1 MTNKKLKLAAMSVA
15 LTACVAAQPM
25 AAHAVEGPDPAEDNA
40 APQAEPVA
48 ESSTPAPV
56 AEEGEKQEKVGEQ
69 EEFFPPPVNEEA
81 KSEEQAPAFGPG
93 TKTDDIIIDYK
104 PAEKPEEPG
113 ESGKDGETDGSEGSG
128 ETDETENPD
137 GTYVKGDVI
146 DNSKKDEATGKD
158 GKIGEATKEETPDSS
173 SSTTVV
179 DPDAEVKKGD
189 PVVGKDE
196 DGNTTITTPTE
207 TTGTETTTTTGT
219 GKADSS
225 TTITDTKKGEEI
237 NLDDELGKDV
247 RPDWK
252 TDKDAKLGDYTV
264 DKVEPAK
271 DGNSKTLTLKKTSP
285 TEEKEMAAEDIAK
298 LLDVPEGGVEKKEE
312 LDEEGNPK
320 TTYTLKKEEI
330 STDENGN
337 TVTRVTYYKIT
348 GNTVETTTETTLV
361 LKVEKGTVDVNNE
374 DLTTE
379 IELPSIT
386 AKNTDETKTD
396 VIEISSEKLGEM
408 LQDEYYNNVTGE
420 YVYTENVDGK
430 EYTYK
435 VKKME
440 DSKPLTNAQLAER
453 LGEGFTGDDN
463 GVYYKGE
470 KLTFDQM
477 EAVRK
482 TLSYTVEVT
491 EVTKTPGQVEGGQES
506 IESAKETAK
515 LEAIKAALTDA
526 ARNAGINVE
535 TDDFKN
541 QLNTIDPTGK
551 GQLNLSYT
559 DADGNVHTVTLRYN
573 GATVSA
579 PQPGTPDSSK
589 DTETRKDVTDNVIT
603 GTAYVTGSNTWT
615 ESGSLNGTYVKPG
628 SGELP
633 SLDGWTIASKD
644 PEKGTT
650 TYKKEDTVTS
660 PDGTSTKITR
670 TCTITESSASLSDT
684 EKEEIAWAEL
694 LNQHPEYKN
703 KDELKAAG
711 YNINISSM
719 DFSGIKCVEWTID
732 ELSEST
738 KTDAKDLN
746 DKLVI
751 PGGKNWSI
759 DEKARTITVDGK
771 TYDKV
776 TKTND
781 GYTCTVED
789 KNGVKTTYT
798 FTKQA
803 GAPLTPEEIQ
813 TALAGQYSVSADS
826 IRLNADGKTATFTK
840 GNETITVD
848 YSTLSETLTVRKD
861 VHTSSSVTDII
872 KDNKDLEKAYD
883 ELWKQIQEIQSKL
896 LPGEELWIGNLEV
909 TDKTEKTDI
918 IKYFT
923 TAISPE
929 NMSKDELIKALQEQ
943 ERIAKNSTYV
953 ANKGSDYEE
962 TKKNYYSGEKTDE
975 FKSFSKAPDG
985 SKIEVYW
992 KLTWWGGYYYYT
1004 DANGQEVRVHSNT
1017 VHYEEQRDDIG
1028 HLDLASGSKLDLLPD
1043 KDDKVDQ
1050 TDCVLVSKNLK
1061 LEWNYDAGNLVN
1073 GKGNQLVGLDSKI
1086 SWDDEGGE
1094 GNGHYE
1100 YDRGTPNNC
1109 PDKSAYYKL
1118 TGTVAYDPIKENGS
1132 IKLYQGQRGDY
1143 WTPGISAEDQAIN
1156 AYLKATGS
1164 SKTAAS
1170 LTKKERDA
1178 IVGTYVV
1185 QIGTTGTNSTGE
1197 SGYQVY
1203 LKSSEL
1209 TAYGYM
1215 TRDANTCIN
1224 STYKRQDGTWGYVGG
1239 YDLMI
1244 SKLTQVSEGKVVG
1257 QTESTIKTITA
1268 PLSIRS
1274 SQDFANRLLELNKQ
1288 TTTHKTSESAT
1299 AYGENTSGGFDG
1311 AYTQNK
1317 SETVTGSGTGKGHY
1331 TTFTEV
1337 LKKLFTGSGSKEHDE
1352 GKVSY
1357 TYRTTDKVDTTPVS
1371 KETVTT
1377 TDAHVDYNYTSIET
1391 RTVTVNGEET
1401 VIVPPVTPPVD
1412 PDTPDGP
1419 VEDETPDEVMT
1430 PETPELPAVQDAA
1443 PDEVVLPAEPEL
1455 PAVQDATALPQTG
1468 VNWMAALGMAF
1479 SGMLLTIAGAFAS
1492 LKYKEKH

>member
-25 AAHAVEGPDPAEDNA
+25 AAHAVEGPDSVEDNA
-40 APQAEPVA
+40 APQAEP
-48 ESSTPAPV
+48 APV
-56 AEEGEKQEKVGEQ
+56 EGKTAEGEVEGEEEKQE
-69 EEFFPPPVNEEA
+69 EFVPPVNDEA
-81 KSEEQAPAFGPG
+81 KKDDQAPAFGPG

-104 PAEKPEEPG
+104 PAEKPDE
-113 ESGKDGETDGSEGSG
+113 SG

-146 DNSKKDEATGKD
+146 DNSKKDEATGED
-158 GKIGEATKEETPDSS
+158 GKIGKATKEETPDSS

-252 TDKDAKLGDYTV
+252 TDKDAKLGGYTV

-271 DGNSKTLTLKKTSP
+271 DGNSKTLTLKKTSEP
-285 TEEKEMAAEDIAK
+285 ETKKMSAEDVAK
-298 LLDVPEGGVEKKEE
+298 LLDVPEGGVEKKT
-312 LDEEGNPK
+312 DDEGN
-320 TTYTLKKEEI
+320 TTYTLKKEET

-337 TVTRVTYYKIT
+337 TVTRVTYYEIT
-348 GNTVETTTETTLV
+348 GNSVKTTTETTLK
-361 LKVEKGTVDVNNE
+361 LKVEKGTETKKDQ
-374 DLTTE
+374 DLSTE
-379 IELPSIT
+379 AELPDSIT
-386 AKNTDETKTD
+386 VKNGKSELKVSKDILEKALDNGGTYTDTDKNITYTVTKK
-396 VIEISSEKLGEM
+396 EESSTKLSNE
-408 LQDEYYNNVTGE
+408 
-420 YVYTENVDGK
+420 
-430 EYTYK
+430 
-435 VKKME
+435 
-440 DSKPLTNAQLAER
+440 QLAKR
-453 LGEGFTGDDN
+453 LGDGFTYNAADDSIS
-463 GVYYKGE
+463 YKGE
-470 KLTFDQM
+470 KLTISQND
-477 EAVRK
+477 VYRK
-482 TLSYTVEVT
+482 LLSYDVTVT
-491 EVTKTPGQVEGGQES
+491 ETIKNEGQVEGGQAS
-506 IESAKETAK
+506 IDKANNDAK

-526 ARNAGINVE
+526 AKKTGINVDSE
-535 TDDFKN
+535 DFKN

-559 DADGNVHTVTLRYN
+559 DADGNVHTVTLCYD

-579 PQPGTPDSSK
+579 PEPSSSDPSK
-589 DTETRKDVTDNVIT
+589 NTETREDIKDYTVT

-633 SLDGWTIASKD
+633 SLEGWTFDGID
-644 PEKGTT
+644 TEKGTT
-650 TYKKEDTVTS
+650 TYKKEETVTS
-660 PDGTSTKITR
+660 PDGTSTKIIR
-670 TCTITESSASLSDT
+670 TCTITESSASLSDA
-684 EKEEIAWAEL
+684 EKADIAWAEL
-694 LNQHPEYKN
+694 LKQHPEYKN
-703 KDELKAAG
+703 EDELKAAG
-711 YNINISSM
+711 YNIDIGSM
-719 DFSGIKCVEWTID
+719 DFSGIKRVEWTIGT
-732 ELSEST
+732 LSEST
-738 KTDAKDLN
+738 KTDTKDLN

-759 DEKARTITVDGK
+759 DEKAGTITVDGDI
-771 TYDKV
+771 YRNV

-840 GNETITVD
+840 GDETITVD

-883 ELWKQIQEIQSKL
+883 ELWKQIQEIRSKL
-896 LPGEELWIGNLEV
+896 PPDEELWIGNLEV
-909 TDKTEKTDI
+909 TDKTKKTDI

-992 KLTWWGGYYYYT
+992 KWTLRGGYYYYT

-1073 GKGNQLVGLDSKI
+1073 GKDNQPVGLDSKI
-1086 SWDDEGGE
+1086 NWDDEGGE
-1094 GNGHYE
+1094 GDGHYE

-1185 QIGTTGTNSTGE
+1185 KIGTTDTNSTGE

-1203 LKSSEL
+1203 LKTSEL

-1337 LKKLFTGSGSKEHDE
+1337 LKKLFSGKGETSYDTGS
-1352 GKVSY
+1352 VSY
-1357 TYRTTDKVDTTPVS
+1357 SYRTPDEVITSAVS
-1371 KETVTT
+1371 KTTKTT

-1401 VIVPPVTPPVD
+1401 VIVPPVTPPE
-1412 PDTPDGP
+1412 TP
-1419 VEDETPDEVMT
+1419 VEDETPDEVVT
-1430 PETPELPAVQDAA
+1430 PETPELPPVQDAA
-1443 PDEVVLPAEPEL
+1443 PDDAAPETPVLPSDAVL
-1455 PAVQDATALPQTG
+1455 PAVQDALPQTG

>member
-25 AAHAVEGPDPAEDNA
+25 AAHAVEGPDSVEDNA
-40 APQAEPVA
+40 APQAEP
-48 ESSTPAPV
+48 APV
-56 AEEGEKQEKVGEQ
+56 EGKTAEGEVEGEEKKQ
-69 EEFFPPPVNEEA
+69 EEFVPPENDEA
-81 KSEEQAPAFGPG
+81 KKGDQAPAFGPG
-93 TKTDDIIIDYK
+93 TKTDDITIDYK
-104 PAEKPEEPG
+104 PAEKPEEP
-113 ESGKDGETDGSEGSG
+113 G

-146 DNSKKDEATGKD
+146 DNSKKDEETGKD
-158 GKIGEATKEETPDSS
+158 GKIGTATKEETPDSS

-247 RPDWK
+247 RPNWK
-252 TDKDAKLGDYTV
+252 TDKDAKLGGYTV

-271 DGNSKTLTLKKTSP
+271 DGNSKTLTLKKTSEP
-285 TEEKEMAAEDIAK
+285 ETKKMSAEDVAK
-298 LLDVPEGGVEKKEE
+298 LLDVPEGGVEKKT
-312 LDEEGNPK
+312 DDEGN
-320 TTYTLKKEEI
+320 TTYTLKKEET
-330 STDENGN
+330 STDENDN
-337 TVTRVTYYKIT
+337 TVTRVTYYEIT
-348 GNTVETTTETTLV
+348 GNSVKTRTETTLV
-361 LKVEKGTVDVNNE
+361 LKVEKGTVDVDDK

-379 IELPSIT
+379 IKLPSIT

-408 LQDEYYNNVTGE
+408 LKDKYYNNDTGE
-420 YVYTENVDGK
+420 YVYTETDANGK

-435 VKKME
+435 VKKTE
-440 DSKPLTNAQLAER
+440 DTKQLTNEQLAAR
-453 LGEGFTGDDN
+453 LGEGFSVDADGD
-463 GVYYKGE
+463 VCYKGE
-470 KLTFDQM
+470 KLTFDQKD
-477 EAVRK
+477 AVRK

-506 IESAKETAK
+506 IESAAETAK

-551 GQLNLSYT
+551 SQLNLSYT
-559 DADGNVHTVTLRYN
+559 DADGNVHTVTLRYD

-579 PQPGTPDSSK
+579 PQPGSSDPSK

-603 GTAYVTGSNTWT
+603 GTAYVNGSNTWT

-660 PDGTSTKITR
+660 PDGTITKITR

-684 EKEEIAWAEL
+684 EKEEIAWNEL
-694 LNQHPEYKN
+694 QN
-703 KDELKAAG
+703 KTGKDKATLIQEG
-711 YNINISSM
+711 YSIDIGSM
-719 DFSGIKCVEWTID
+719 DFSGIKRVEWTID

-813 TALAGQYSVSADS
+813 TALAVQYSVSADS

-883 ELWKQIQEIQSKL
+883 ELWKQIQEIRSKL

-962 TKKNYYSGEKTDE
+962 TKKNYYSGEKTNE

-992 KLTWWGGYYYYT
+992 KWTLWGGYYYYT

-1043 KDDKVDQ
+1043 KDGNVDQ

-1073 GKGNQLVGLDSKI
+1073 GKGNQPVGLDSKI

-1094 GNGHYE
+1094 GDGHYE
-1100 YDRGTPNNC
+1100 YDRGNPNNC

-1118 TGTVAYDPIKENGS
+1118 TGTVAYDPIKENGN

-1178 IVGTYVV
+1178 IVGIYVV
-1185 QIGTTGTNSTGE
+1185 KIGTTGTNSTGE

-1203 LKSSEL
+1203 LKTSEL

-1274 SQDFANRLLELNKQ
+1274 SQDFANRLLELNQQ
-1288 TTTHKTSESAT
+1288 TTTHKTSERAT

-1311 AYTQNK
+1311 AYTQDK

-1337 LKKLFTGSGSKEHDE
+1337 LKKLFSGKGETSYDTGS
-1352 GKVSY
+1352 VSY
-1357 TYRTTDKVDTTPVS
+1357 SYRTTDKVNTTPVS

-1401 VIVPPVTPPVD
+1401 VIVPPVTPPE
-1412 PDTPDGP
+1412 TP
-1419 VEDETPDEVMT
+1419 VEDETPDEVVT
-1430 PETPELPAVQDAA
+1430 PETPELPPVQDAT

-1455 PAVQDATALPQTG
+1455 PAVQDALPQTG

>member
-1 MTNKKLKLAAMSVA
+1 M
-15 LTACVAAQPM
+15 
-25 AAHAVEGPDPAEDNA
+25 
-40 APQAEPVA
+40 
-48 ESSTPAPV
+48 
-56 AEEGEKQEKVGEQ
+56 
-69 EEFFPPPVNEEA
+69 NEEA
-81 KSEEQAPAFGPG
+81 KKDDQAPAFGPG

-113 ESGKDGETDGSEGSG
+113 KSGEDGEADGSEGSG

-237 NLDDELGKDV
+237 DLNKELGEV

-252 TDKDAKLGDYTV
+252 TDKDATLGDYTV
-264 DKVEPAK
+264 KEVEPSE
-271 DGNSKTLTLKKTSP
+271 DGNSKELTLKKTSP

-298 LLDVPEGGVEKKEE
+298 LLDVPEGGVEKKT
-312 LDEEGNPK
+312 DDEGN
-320 TTYTLKKEEI
+320 TTYTLKKEET

-337 TVTRVTYYKIT
+337 TVTRTTYYEIT
-348 GNTVETTTETTLV
+348 GTSVKTHTETTLK
-361 LKVEKGTVDVNNE
+361 LKVEKGTETKKDQ
-374 DLTTE
+374 DLSTE
-379 IELPSIT
+379 AELPDSIT
-386 AKNTDETKTD
+386 VKNGKSELKVSKDILEKALDNGGTYTDTDKNITYTVTKK
-396 VIEISSEKLGEM
+396 EESSTKLSNE
-408 LQDEYYNNVTGE
+408 
-420 YVYTENVDGK
+420 
-430 EYTYK
+430 
-435 VKKME
+435 
-440 DSKPLTNAQLAER
+440 QLAKR
-453 LGEGFTGDDN
+453 LGDGFTYNAADDSIS
-463 GVYYKGE
+463 YKGE
-470 KLTFDQM
+470 KLTISQND
-477 EAVRK
+477 VYRK
-482 TLSYTVEVT
+482 LLSYDVTVT
-491 EVTKTPGQVEGGQES
+491 ETIKNEGQVEGGQAS
-506 IESAKETAK
+506 IDKANNDAK

-526 ARNAGINVE
+526 AKKTGINVDSE
-535 TDDFKN
+535 DFKN

-559 DADGNVHTVTLRYN
+559 DADGNVHTVTLRYD

-579 PQPGTPDSSK
+579 PQPGSSDPSK
-589 DTETRKDVTDNVIT
+589 DTETREDIKDYTVT

-633 SLDGWTIASKD
+633 SLEGWTFDGID
-644 PEKGTT
+644 TEKGTT
-650 TYKKEDTVTS
+650 TYKKEETVTS

-670 TCTITESSASLSDT
+670 TCTITESSASLSDA
-684 EKEEIAWAEL
+684 EKEEIAWKEL
-694 LNQHPEYKN
+694 QN
-703 KDELKAAG
+703 KTGKDKATLLQEG
-711 YNINISSM
+711 YSIDIGSM
-719 DFSGIKCVEWTID
+719 DFSGIKRVEWTID
-732 ELSEST
+732 TLSEST
-738 KTDAKDLN
+738 KTDTKDLN

-759 DEKARTITVDGK
+759 DENAGTITVDGNI
-771 TYDKV
+771 YRNV
-776 TKTND
+776 TKTDD

-798 FTKQA
+798 FTKKA

-840 GNETITVD
+840 GDETITVD

-861 VHTSSSVTDII
+861 VHTSSSVTGII
-872 KDNKDLEKAYD
+872 KDDKDLEKAYD

-896 LPGEELWIGNLEV
+896 QPGEELRIGE
-909 TDKTEKTDI
+909 TKIDSTTKKEDI

-923 TAISPE
+923 KAISPD

-962 TKKNYYSGEKTDE
+962 TKKNYYSGEKTGE
-975 FKSFSKAPDG
+975 FKYFSKAPDG

-992 KLTWWGGYYYYT
+992 KSTWGWNGYYYYT
-1004 DANGQEVRVHSNT
+1004 DANGHEVRVDSNT
-1017 VHYEEQRDDIG
+1017 VHSEEQRDDIG

-1043 KDDKVDQ
+1043 EDGKVNQ

-1061 LEWNYDAGNLVN
+1061 LEWNYDAGKLVN
-1073 GKGNQLVGLDSKI
+1073 GKDNQTVGLDSKI

-1094 GNGHYE
+1094 GDGHYE
-1100 YDRGTPNNC
+1100 YDRGNPNKN

-1118 TGTVAYDPIKENGS
+1118 TGTVAYDPIKDKDGS
-1132 IKLYQGQRGDY
+1132 IKLYQGQWGDY
-1143 WTPGISAEDQAIN
+1143 WNPGISAEDEAIN

-1164 SKTAAS
+1164 SKTYRD
-1170 LTKKERDA
+1170 LTTKERNA

-1185 QIGTTGTNSTGE
+1185 KIGTTGTNSTGE

-1215 TRDANTCIN
+1215 SRDANTCIN

-1244 SKLTQVSEGKVVG
+1244 SELTQVREGKVVG

-1274 SQDFANRLLELNKQ
+1274 SQDFAKRLLELNKQ
-1288 TTTHKTSESAT
+1288 TTTTHKTGEGAT
-1299 AYGENTSGGFDG
+1299 AYGENTSGDFDG
-1311 AYTQNK
+1311 TYTQKK
-1317 SETVTGSGTGKGHY
+1317 SETVEGSGTGKGHY

-1337 LKKLFTGSGSKEHDE
+1337 LKKIFSGSGSKEHDE
-1352 GKVSY
+1352 GSVSY
-1357 TYRTTDKVDTTPVS
+1357 THRTTDKVNTTPVS

-1377 TDAHVDYNYTSIET
+1377 TDAHVGYNYTSIET

-1401 VIVPPVTPPVD
+1401 VIVPPVTPPE
-1412 PDTPDGP
+1412 TP
-1419 VEDETPDEVMT
+1419 VEDETPDEVVT
-1430 PETPELPAVQDAA
+1430 PETPELPPVQDATPDA
-1443 PDEVVLPAEPEL
+1443 PVLPSDAVL
-1455 PAVQDATALPQTG
+1455 PAVQDALPQTG

>member
-1 MTNKKLKLAAMSVA
+1 M
-15 LTACVAAQPM
+15 
-25 AAHAVEGPDPAEDNA
+25 
-40 APQAEPVA
+40 
-48 ESSTPAPV
+48 
-56 AEEGEKQEKVGEQ
+56 
-69 EEFFPPPVNEEA
+69 NEEA
-81 KSEEQAPAFGPG
+81 KKDDQAPAFGPG

-113 ESGKDGETDGSEGSG
+113 KSGEDGEADGSEGSG

-207 TTGTETTTTTGT
+207 TTGTQTTTTTGT

-252 TDKDAKLGDYTV
+252 TDKDAKLGGYTV
-264 DKVEPAK
+264 DKVEPAE
-271 DGNSKTLTLKKTSP
+271 DGNSKELTLKKTSP

-298 LLDVPEGGVEKKEE
+298 LLDVPEGGVEKKT
-312 LDEEGNPK
+312 DDEGN
-320 TTYTLKKEEI
+320 TTYTLKKEET

-337 TVTRVTYYKIT
+337 TVTRVTYYEIT
-348 GNTVETTTETTLV
+348 GNSVKTTTETTLK
-361 LKVEKGTVDVNNE
+361 LKVEKGTETKKDQ
-374 DLTTE
+374 DLSTE
-379 IELPSIT
+379 AELPDSIT
-386 AKNTDETKTD
+386 VKNGKSELKVSKDILEKALDNGGTYTDTDKNITYTVTKK
-396 VIEISSEKLGEM
+396 EESSTKLSNE
-408 LQDEYYNNVTGE
+408 
-420 YVYTENVDGK
+420 
-430 EYTYK
+430 
-435 VKKME
+435 
-440 DSKPLTNAQLAER
+440 QLAKR
-453 LGEGFTGDDN
+453 LGDGFTYNAADDSIS
-463 GVYYKGE
+463 YKGE
-470 KLTFDQM
+470 KLTISQND
-477 EAVRK
+477 VYRK
-482 TLSYTVEVT
+482 LLSYDVTVT
-491 EVTKTPGQVEGGQES
+491 ETIKNEGQVEGGQAS
-506 IESAKETAK
+506 IDKANNDAK

-526 ARNAGINVE
+526 AKKTGINVDSE
-535 TDDFKN
+535 DFKN

-559 DADGNVHTVTLRYN
+559 DADGNVHTVTLCYD

-579 PQPGTPDSSK
+579 PEPGSSDPSK
-589 DTETRKDVTDNVIT
+589 NTETREDIKDYTVT

-633 SLDGWTIASKD
+633 SLEGWTFDGID
-644 PEKGTT
+644 TEKGTT
-650 TYKKEDTVTS
+650 TYKKEETVTS

-670 TCTITESSASLSDT
+670 TCTIKESSASLTDA
-684 EKEEIAWAEL
+684 EKEEIAWKEL
-694 LNQHPEYKN
+694 QN
-703 KDELKAAG
+703 KSGKDKATLLQEG
-711 YNINISSM
+711 YSIDIGSM
-719 DFSGIKCVEWTID
+719 DFSGIKRVEWTID
-732 ELSEST
+732 TLSEST
-738 KTDAKDLN
+738 KTDTKDLN

-759 DEKARTITVDGK
+759 DENAGTITVDGNI
-771 TYDKV
+771 YRNV
-776 TKTND
+776 TKTDD

-798 FTKQA
+798 FTKKA

-840 GNETITVD
+840 GDETITVD

-861 VHTSSSVTDII
+861 VHTSSSVTGII
-872 KDNKDLEKAYD
+872 KDDKDLEKAYD

-896 LPGEELWIGNLEV
+896 QPGEELRIGE
-909 TDKTEKTDI
+909 TKIDSTTKKEDI

-923 TAISPE
+923 KAISPE

-943 ERIAKNSTYV
+943 ERIAKSSTYV

-975 FKSFSKAPDG
+975 FKYFSKAPDG

-992 KLTWWGGYYYYT
+992 KWTRWGGYYYYT

-1017 VHYEEQRDDIG
+1017 VHSEEQRDDIG

-1043 KDDKVDQ
+1043 EDGKVNQ

-1061 LEWNYDAGNLVN
+1061 LEWNYDAGKLVN
-1073 GKGNQLVGLDSKI
+1073 GKDNQTVGLDSKI

-1094 GNGHYE
+1094 GSGHYE
-1100 YDRGTPNNC
+1100 YDRGNRNNN

-1132 IKLYQGQRGDY
+1132 IKLYQGQWGDY
-1143 WTPGISAEDQAIN
+1143 WNPGISAEDEAIN

-1164 SKTAAS
+1164 SKTYRD
-1170 LTKKERDA
+1170 LTTKERNA

-1185 QIGTTGTNSTGE
+1185 KIGTTGTNSTGE

-1215 TRDANTCIN
+1215 SRDANTCIN

-1244 SKLTQVSEGKVVG
+1244 SELTQVREGKVVG

-1274 SQDFANRLLELNKQ
+1274 SQDFAKRLLELNKQ
-1288 TTTHKTSESAT
+1288 TTTTHKTGEGAT
-1299 AYGENTSGGFDG
+1299 AFGDNTSGSFSGT
-1311 AYTQNK
+1311 YTQDK

-1337 LKKLFTGSGSKEHDE
+1337 LKKFFTGSGSKEHDE

-1357 TYRTTDKVDTTPVS
+1357 THRTTDADKLKTSAVS
-1371 KETVTT
+1371 KTTTTV
-1377 TDAHVDYNYTSIET
+1377 TDAHVEYDYTTIET
-1391 RTVTVNGEET
+1391 RKVTVSGEET
-1401 VIVPPVTPPVD
+1401 VIVPPVTPPE
-1412 PDTPDGP
+1412 TP
-1419 VEDETPDEVMT
+1419 VEDETPDEVVMT
-1430 PETPELPAVQDAA
+1430 PETPELPPVQDATPDDAA
-1443 PDEVVLPAEPEL
+1443 PETPDLPSDVVL
-1455 PAVQDATALPQTG
+1455 PAVQDALPQTG

>member
-1 MTNKKLKLAAMSVA
+1 M
-15 LTACVAAQPM
+15 
-25 AAHAVEGPDPAEDNA
+25 
-40 APQAEPVA
+40 
-48 ESSTPAPV
+48 
-56 AEEGEKQEKVGEQ
+56 
-69 EEFFPPPVNEEA
+69 
-81 KSEEQAPAFGPG
+81 
-93 TKTDDIIIDYK
+93 
-104 PAEKPEEPG
+104 
-113 ESGKDGETDGSEGSG
+113 
-128 ETDETENPD
+128 
-137 GTYVKGDVI
+137 
-146 DNSKKDEATGKD
+146 
-158 GKIGEATKEETPDSS
+158 
-173 SSTTVV
+173 
-179 DPDAEVKKGD
+179 
-189 PVVGKDE
+189 
-196 DGNTTITTPTE
+196 
-207 TTGTETTTTTGT
+207 
-219 GKADSS
+219 
-225 TTITDTKKGEEI
+225 
-237 NLDDELGKDV
+237 
-247 RPDWK
+247 RPDWS
-252 TDKDAKLGDYTV
+252 TDKDATLGDYTV
-264 DKVEPAK
+264 KEVEPSE

-298 LLDVPEGGVEKKEE
+298 LLDVPEDGVEKKTD
-312 LDEEGNPK
+312 DEGK
-320 TTYTLKKEEI
+320 TTYTLKKEET

-337 TVTRVTYYKIT
+337 TVTRTTYYEIT
-348 GNTVETTTETTLV
+348 GNSVKTRTETTLV
-361 LKVEKGTVDVNNE
+361 LKVEKGTVDVDNE

-379 IELPSIT
+379 IELPSI
-386 AKNTDETKTD
+386 KDE
-396 VIEISSEKLGEM
+396 S
-408 LQDEYYNNVTGE
+408 
-420 YVYTENVDGK
+420 GK
-430 EYTYK
+430 EILSAKQLNDLLKDQKPGEDGTYK
-435 VKKME
+435 IEKEANGKTYLYTITE
-440 DSKPLTNAQLAER
+440 STDQGAPLTNKQLADR
-453 LGEGFTGDDN
+453 LGEGFTADDN

-470 KLTFDQM
+470 KLNFDQM

-506 IESAKETAK
+506 IESAEETAK

-559 DADGNVHTVTLRYN
+559 DADGNVHTVTLRYD

-579 PQPGTPDSSK
+579 PQPGSSDPSK

-603 GTAYVTGSNTWT
+603 GTAYVNGSNTWT
-615 ESGSLNGTYVKPG
+615 ESGSLNGTYVKPD

-633 SLDGWTIASKD
+633 SLDGWTVDSKD

-650 TYKKEDTVTS
+650 IYKKEDTVTS
-660 PDGTSTKITR
+660 PDGTITKITR
-670 TCTITESSASLSDT
+670 TCTITESSAPLSDT
-684 EKEEIAWAEL
+684 EKEEIAWKAL
-694 LNQHPEYKN
+694 QN
-703 KDELKAAG
+703 KTGKDKATLIQEG
-711 YNINISSM
+711 YRIDIGSM
-719 DFSGIKCVEWTID
+719 DFSGIKRVEWTID

-738 KTDAKDLN
+738 KTDAKDLH

-759 DEKARTITVDGK
+759 DEKAGTITVDGK

-776 TKTND
+776 TKTNA

-803 GAPLTPEEIQ
+803 GAPLTPKEIQ

-840 GNETITVD
+840 GDETITVD

-872 KDNKDLEKAYD
+872 KDNKDLEEAYD
-883 ELWKQIQEIQSKL
+883 ALWKQIQEIQSKL
-896 LPGEELWIGNLEV
+896 QPGEELWIG
-909 TDKTEKTDI
+909 KTKIDSTTQKEDI

-923 TAISPE
+923 KAISPE

-943 ERIAKNSTYV
+943 ERIAKSSTYV

-975 FKSFSKAPDG
+975 FKHFSKAPDG

-992 KLTWWGGYYYYT
+992 KSTWLWYGYYYYT
-1004 DANGQEVRVHSNT
+1004 DANGQEVRVDNNT
-1017 VHYEEQRDDIG
+1017 VHSEEQRDDIG

-1043 KDDKVDQ
+1043 KDGKVDQ

-1073 GKGNQLVGLDSKI
+1073 GKDNQTVGLDSKI
-1086 SWDDEGGE
+1086 SWDDEGGK
-1094 GNGHYE
+1094 GDGHYE
-1100 YDRGTPNNC
+1100 YDRGDSNNN

-1118 TGTVAYDPIKENGS
+1118 TGTVAYDPIKDKDGS

-1156 AYLKATGS
+1156 AYLEATGS
-1164 SKTAAS
+1164 NKTAKDLS
-1170 LTKKERDA
+1170 PKERNA

-1185 QIGTTGTNSTGE
+1185 KIGTTGTNSTGE

-1203 LKSSEL
+1203 RKTSEL

-1215 TRDANTCIN
+1215 SRDANTCIN

-1288 TTTHKTSESAT
+1288 TTTHKTSERAT
-1299 AYGENTSGGFDG
+1299 ASGENTSGGFNG
-1311 AYTQNK
+1311 AYTQDK
-1317 SETVTGSGTGKGHY
+1317 SEPVEGSGTGKGHY

-1337 LKKLFTGSGSKEHDE
+1337 LKKLFSGKGETSYDTGS
-1352 GKVSY
+1352 VSY
-1357 TYRTTDKVDTTPVS
+1357 THRTTDHVDTTPVS

-1377 TDAHVDYNYTSIET
+1377 TNAHVDYNYTSIET

-1401 VIVPPVTPPVD
+1401 VIVPPVD

-1419 VEDETPDEVMT
+1419 VEDETPDEVVT

>member
-1 MTNKKLKLAAMSVA
+1 M
-15 LTACVAAQPM
+15 
-25 AAHAVEGPDPAEDNA
+25 
-40 APQAEPVA
+40 
-48 ESSTPAPV
+48 
-56 AEEGEKQEKVGEQ
+56 
-69 EEFFPPPVNEEA
+69 NEEA
-81 KSEEQAPAFGPG
+81 KKDDQAPAFGPG

-113 ESGKDGETDGSEGSG
+113 KSGEDGEADGSEGSG

-237 NLDDELGKDV
+237 DLNKELGEV

-252 TDKDAKLGDYTV
+252 TDKDATLGDYTV
-264 DKVEPAK
+264 KEVEPSE
-271 DGNSKTLTLKKTSP
+271 DGNSKELTLKKTSP

-298 LLDVPEGGVEKKEE
+298 LLDVPEGGVEKKT
-312 LDEEGNPK
+312 DDEGN
-320 TTYTLKKEEI
+320 TTYTLKKEET

-337 TVTRVTYYKIT
+337 TVTRTTYYEIT
-348 GNTVETTTETTLV
+348 GTSVKTRTETTLK
-361 LKVEKGTVDVNNE
+361 LKVEKGTETKKDQ
-374 DLTTE
+374 DLSTE
-379 IELPSIT
+379 AELPDSIT
-386 AKNTDETKTD
+386 VKNGKSELKVSKDILEKALDNGGTYTDTDKNITYTVTKK
-396 VIEISSEKLGEM
+396 EESSTKLSNE
-408 LQDEYYNNVTGE
+408 
-420 YVYTENVDGK
+420 
-430 EYTYK
+430 
-435 VKKME
+435 
-440 DSKPLTNAQLAER
+440 QLAKR
-453 LGEGFTGDDN
+453 LGDGFTYNAADDSIS
-463 GVYYKGE
+463 YKGE
-470 KLTFDQM
+470 KLTISQND
-477 EAVRK
+477 VYRK
-482 TLSYTVEVT
+482 LLSYDVTVT
-491 EVTKTPGQVEGGQES
+491 ETIKNEGQVEGGQAS
-506 IESAKETAK
+506 IDKANNDAK

-526 ARNAGINVE
+526 AKKTGINVDSE
-535 TDDFKN
+535 DFKN

-559 DADGNVHTVTLRYN
+559 DADGNVHTVTLRYD

-579 PQPGTPDSSK
+579 PQPGSSDPSK
-589 DTETRKDVTDNVIT
+589 DTETREDIKDYTVT

-633 SLDGWTIASKD
+633 SLEGWTFDGID
-644 PEKGTT
+644 TEKGTT
-650 TYKKEDTVTS
+650 TYKKEETVTS

-670 TCTITESSASLSDT
+670 TCTITESSASLSDA
-684 EKEEIAWAEL
+684 EKEEIAWKEL
-694 LNQHPEYKN
+694 QN
-703 KDELKAAG
+703 KTGKDKATLLQEG
-711 YNINISSM
+711 YSIDIGSM
-719 DFSGIKCVEWTID
+719 DFSGIKRVEWTID
-732 ELSEST
+732 TLSEST
-738 KTDAKDLN
+738 KTDTKDLN

-759 DEKARTITVDGK
+759 DENAGTITVDGNI
-771 TYDKV
+771 YRNV
-776 TKTND
+776 TKTDD

-798 FTKQA
+798 FTKKA
-803 GAPLTPEEIQ
+803 GTPLTPEEIQ

-840 GNETITVD
+840 GDETITVD

-861 VHTSSSVTDII
+861 VHTSSSVTGII
-872 KDNKDLEKAYD
+872 KDDKDLEKAYD

-896 LPGEELWIGNLEV
+896 QPGEELRIGE
-909 TDKTEKTDI
+909 TKIDSTTKKEDI

-923 TAISPE
+923 KAISPD

-962 TKKNYYSGEKTDE
+962 TKKNYYSGEKTGE
-975 FKSFSKAPDG
+975 FKYFSKAPDG

-992 KLTWWGGYYYYT
+992 KSTWGWNGYYYYT
-1004 DANGQEVRVHSNT
+1004 DANGHEVRVDSNT
-1017 VHYEEQRDDIG
+1017 VHSEEQRDDIG

-1043 KDDKVDQ
+1043 EDGKVNQ

-1061 LEWNYDAGNLVN
+1061 LEWNYDAGKLVN
-1073 GKGNQLVGLDSKI
+1073 GKDNQTVGLDSKI

-1094 GNGHYE
+1094 GDGHYE
-1100 YDRGTPNNC
+1100 YDRGNPNKN

-1118 TGTVAYDPIKENGS
+1118 TGTVAYDPIKDKDGS
-1132 IKLYQGQRGDY
+1132 IKLYQGQWGDY
-1143 WTPGISAEDQAIN
+1143 WNPGISAEDEAIN

-1164 SKTAAS
+1164 SKTYRD
-1170 LTKKERDA
+1170 LTTKERNA

-1185 QIGTTGTNSTGE
+1185 KIGTTGTNSTGE

-1215 TRDANTCIN
+1215 SRDANTCIN

-1244 SKLTQVSEGKVVG
+1244 SELTQVREGKVVG

-1274 SQDFANRLLELNKQ
+1274 SQDFAKRLLELNKQ
-1288 TTTHKTSESAT
+1288 TTTTHKTGEGAT
-1299 AYGENTSGGFDG
+1299 AYGENTSGDFDG
-1311 AYTQNK
+1311 TYTQKK
-1317 SETVTGSGTGKGHY
+1317 SETVEGSGTGKGHY

-1337 LKKLFTGSGSKEHDE
+1337 LKKIFSGSGSKEHDE
-1352 GKVSY
+1352 GSVSY
-1357 TYRTTDKVDTTPVS
+1357 THRTTDKVNTTPVS

-1377 TDAHVDYNYTSIET
+1377 TDAHVGYNYTSIET

-1401 VIVPPVTPPVD
+1401 VIVPPVTPPE
-1412 PDTPDGP
+1412 TP
-1419 VEDETPDEVMT
+1419 VEDETPDEVVT
-1430 PETPELPAVQDAA
+1430 PETPELPPVQDATPDA
-1443 PDEVVLPAEPEL
+1443 PVLPSDAVL
-1455 PAVQDATALPQTG
+1455 PAVQDALPQTG

>member
-1 MTNKKLKLAAMSVA
+1 M
-15 LTACVAAQPM
+15 
-25 AAHAVEGPDPAEDNA
+25 
-40 APQAEPVA
+40 
-48 ESSTPAPV
+48 
-56 AEEGEKQEKVGEQ
+56 
-69 EEFFPPPVNEEA
+69 NEEA

-93 TKTDDIIIDYK
+93 TKTDDITIDYK
-104 PAEKPEEPG
+104 PAEKPEQPG
-113 ESGKDGETDGSEGSG
+113 KSGEDGEADGSEGSG

-158 GKIGEATKEETPDSS
+158 GKIGTATKEETPDSS

-237 NLDDELGKDV
+237 NLDDELGEV

-264 DKVEPAK
+264 DKVEPAE
-271 DGNSKTLTLKKTSP
+271 DGNSKELTLKKTSP

-298 LLDVPEGGVEKKEE
+298 LLDVPEGGVEKKT
-312 LDEEGNPK
+312 DDEGN
-320 TTYTLKKEEI
+320 TTYTLKKEET

-337 TVTRVTYYKIT
+337 TVTRTTYYEIT
-348 GNTVETTTETTLV
+348 GNSVKTRTETTLV
-361 LKVEKGTVDVNNE
+361 LKVEKGTVDVDNK
-374 DLTTE
+374 DLTTKV
-379 IELPSIT
+379 ELPSIT

-408 LQDEYYNNVTGE
+408 LKDEYYNNVTGE

-435 VKKME
+435 VKKTE
-440 DSKPLTNAQLAER
+440 NTKPLTHAQLADR

-470 KLTFDQM
+470 KLNLDQM

-506 IESAKETAK
+506 IKSAEETAK

-526 ARNAGINVE
+526 AKKTGINVDSE
-535 TDDFKN
+535 DFKN

-573 GATVSA
+573 GATVSTDL
-579 PQPGTPDSSK
+579 GTPDSSK
-589 DTETRKDVTDNVIT
+589 DTETREDVKDYTVT

-615 ESGSLNGTYVKPG
+615 ESDSLNGTYVKPG

-650 TYKKEDTVTS
+650 TYKKEETVTS

-684 EKEEIAWAEL
+684 EKEEIAWKEL
-694 LNQHPEYKN
+694 QN
-703 KDELKAAG
+703 KTGKDKATLLQEG
-711 YNINISSM
+711 YSIDIGSM
-719 DFSGIKCVEWTID
+719 DFSGIKRVEWTID
-732 ELSEST
+732 TLSEST
-738 KTDAKDLN
+738 KTDTKDLN

-759 DEKARTITVDGK
+759 DENAGTITVDGNI
-771 TYDKV
+771 YRNV

-798 FTKQA
+798 FTKKA

-840 GNETITVD
+840 GDETITVD

-883 ELWKQIQEIQSKL
+883 ELWKQIQEIQNKL
-896 LPGEELWIGNLEV
+896 QPDEELWIGNLEV

-992 KLTWWGGYYYYT
+992 KSTWWGGYYYYT

-1073 GKGNQLVGLDSKI
+1073 GKGNQPVGLDSKI

-1094 GNGHYE
+1094 GDGHYE
-1100 YDRGTPNNC
+1100 YDRGNPNNC

-1132 IKLYQGQRGDY
+1132 IKLYQGGYDGWHRV
-1143 WTPGISAEDQAIN
+1143 SAEDQAIN

-1170 LTKKERDA
+1170 LTKKERNA

-1185 QIGTTGTNSTGE
+1185 KIGTTGTNSTGE

-1203 LKSSEL
+1203 LKTSEL

-1299 AYGENTSGGFDG
+1299 AYGENTSGGFNG
-1311 AYTQNK
+1311 AYTQDK

-1357 TYRTTDKVDTTPVS
+1357 TYRTTDNVDTTPVS

-1377 TDAHVDYNYTSIET
+1377 TDAHVGYNYTSIET

-1401 VIVPPVTPPVD
+1401 VIVPPVTPPE
-1412 PDTPDGP
+1412 TP
-1419 VEDETPDEVMT
+1419 VEDETPDEVVMT
-1430 PETPELPAVQDAA
+1430 PETPELPPVQDATPDA
-1443 PDEVVLPAEPEL
+1443 PVLPSDAVL
-1455 PAVQDATALPQTG
+1455 PAVQDALPQTG

-1492 LKYKEKH
+1492 LRYKEKH

>member
-25 AAHAVEGPDPAEDNA
+25 AAHAVEGPDSVEDNA
-40 APQAEPVA
+40 APQAEPVV
-48 ESSTPAPV
+48 ENSTPAPV
-56 AEEGEKQEKVGEQ
+56 AEEGEKQEEVGEQ
-69 EEFFPPPVNEEA
+69 EEFVPPVNDEA
-81 KSEEQAPAFGPG
+81 KKDDQAPAFGPG
-93 TKTDDIIIDYK
+93 TKTDDITIDYK
-104 PAEKPEEPG
+104 PAEKPEEP
-113 ESGKDGETDGSEGSG
+113 G

-146 DNSKKDEATGKD
+146 DSSKKDEATGKD

-225 TTITDTKKGEEI
+225 TTITDTKKSEEI
-237 NLDDELGKDV
+237 DLNKELGEV

-252 TDKDAKLGDYTV
+252 TDKDATLGDYTV
-264 DKVEPAK
+264 KEVEPSE
-271 DGNSKTLTLKKTSP
+271 DGNSKTLTLKKTSEP
-285 TEEKEMAAEDIAK
+285 KTKEMSAEDVAK

-320 TTYTLKKEEI
+320 TTYTLKKEET

-337 TVTRVTYYKIT
+337 TVTRTTYYEIT
-348 GNTVETTTETTLV
+348 GTSVKTRTETTLK
-361 LKVEKGTVDVNNE
+361 LKVEKGTVDVDNKN
-374 DLTTE
+374 LNTE
-379 IELPSIT
+379 IKLPSIT

-396 VIEISSEKLGEM
+396 VIEISSEKLGKM
-408 LQDEYYNNVTGE
+408 LDDKNYNKDTGE
-420 YVYTENVDGK
+420 YVYTETVDGK
-430 EYTYK
+430 KYTYK
-435 VKKME
+435 VKKTE
-440 DSKPLTNAQLAER
+440 GTEQLTNKQLAAR
-453 LGEGFTGDDN
+453 LGEGFTGDET
-463 GVYYKGE
+463 GVYYNGE
-470 KLTFDQM
+470 KLTFDEM
-477 EAVRK
+477 SAVRK
-482 TLSYTVEVT
+482 TLSYTVAVT

-506 IESAKETAK
+506 IKSAEETAK

-526 ARNAGINVE
+526 AKKTGINVDSE
-535 TDDFKN
+535 DFKN

-559 DADGNVHTVTLRYN
+559 DADGNVHTVTLRYD

-579 PQPGTPDSSK
+579 PQPGSSDPSK

-603 GTAYVTGSNTWT
+603 GTAYVNGSNTWT
-615 ESGSLNGTYVKPG
+615 ESGSLNGTYVKPD

-633 SLDGWTIASKD
+633 SLDGWTVDSKD

-650 TYKKEDTVTS
+650 IYKKEDTVTS

-670 TCTITESSASLSDT
+670 TCTITESSASLSDA
-684 EKEEIAWAEL
+684 EKEEIAWKEL
-694 LNQHPEYKN
+694 QN
-703 KDELKAAG
+703 KTGKDKATLLQEG
-711 YNINISSM
+711 YSIDIGSM
-719 DFSGIKCVEWTID
+719 DFSGIKRVEWTIN

-738 KTDAKDLN
+738 KTDAKDLH

-759 DEKARTITVDGK
+759 DEKAGTITVDGK

-776 TKTND
+776 TKTDD

-840 GNETITVD
+840 GDETITVD

-861 VHTSSSVTDII
+861 VHTSASVTDII
-872 KDNKDLEKAYD
+872 KDNKDLEEAYD
-883 ELWKQIQEIQSKL
+883 ALWKQIQEIRSKL
-896 LPGEELWIGNLEV
+896 QPGEELWIG
-909 TDKTEKTDI
+909 KTKIDSTTKKEDI

-923 TAISPE
+923 KAISPE

-943 ERIAKNSTYV
+943 ERIAKSSTYV

-975 FKSFSKAPDG
+975 FKHFSKAPDG

-992 KLTWWGGYYYYT
+992 KSTWLWYGYYYYT
-1004 DANGQEVRVHSNT
+1004 DANGQEVRVDNNT
-1017 VHYEEQRDDIG
+1017 VHSEEQRDDIG
-1028 HLDLASGSKLDLLPD
+1028 HLDLASGSKLDLLPNED
-1043 KDDKVDQ
+1043 GKVDQ
-1050 TDCVLVSKNLK
+1050 TDCVLVSKGLK
-1061 LEWNYDAGNLVN
+1061 LEWNYDAGKLVN
-1073 GKGNQLVGLDSKI
+1073 GKDNQTVGLDSKI

-1094 GNGHYE
+1094 GSGHYE
-1100 YDRGTPNNC
+1100 YDRGNRNNN

-1118 TGTVAYDPIKENGS
+1118 TGTVAYDPIKDKDGS
-1132 IKLYQGQRGDY
+1132 IKLYQGQWGDY
-1143 WTPGISAEDQAIN
+1143 WNPGISAEDEAIN

-1164 SKTAAS
+1164 SKTYRD
-1170 LTKKERDA
+1170 LTTKERNA

-1185 QIGTTGTNSTGE
+1185 KIGTTDTNSTGE

-1203 LKSSEL
+1203 LKTSEL

-1215 TRDANTCIN
+1215 SRDANTCIN
-1224 STYKRQDGTWGYVGG
+1224 STYKRQNGTWGYVGG

-1288 TTTHKTSESAT
+1288 TTTHKTSERAT
-1299 AYGENTSGGFDG
+1299 ASGENTSGDFDG
-1311 AYTQNK
+1311 TYTQKK
-1317 SETVTGSGTGKGHY
+1317 SETVEGSGTGKGHY

-1337 LKKLFTGSGSKEHDE
+1337 LKKIFSGSGSKEHDE

-1357 TYRTTDKVDTTPVS
+1357 THRTTDKVNTTPVS

-1401 VIVPPVTPPVD
+1401 VIVPPVTPPE
-1412 PDTPDGP
+1412 TP
-1419 VEDETPDEVMT
+1419 VEDETPDEVVT
-1430 PETPELPAVQDAA
+1430 PETPELPPVQDATPDDAA
-1443 PDEVVLPAEPEL
+1443 PETPVLPSDVVL
-1455 PAVQDATALPQTG
+1455 PAVQDALPQTG
-1468 VNWMAALGMAF
+1468 VNWIAALGMAF
-1479 SGMLLTIAGAFAS
+1479 SGMLLTIVGAFTS

>member
-15 LTACVAAQPM
+15 LTACVAAQPLV
-25 AAHAVEGPDPAEDNA
+25 AHAVDAPAEPEGKDADPKAALEEGADLKGQEENAPEGKDPAQETGKD
-40 APQAEPVA
+40 QVE
-48 ESSTPAPV
+48 APV
-56 AEEGEKQEKVGEQ
+56 NQEADKKEQ
-69 EEFFPPPVNEEA
+69 D
-81 KSEEQAPAFGPG
+81 PAFAPD
-93 TKTDDIIIDYK
+93 TESKDVEIDYK
-104 PAEKPEEPG
+104 DPQPDP
-113 ESGKDGETDGSEGSG
+113 KDPDT
-128 ETDETENPD
+128 TITE
-137 GTYVKGDVI
+137 GDVI
-146 DNSKKDEATGKD
+146 DT
-158 GKIGEATKEETPDSS
+158 
-173 SSTTVV
+173 
-179 DPDAEVKKGD
+179 
-189 PVVGKDE
+189 
-196 DGNTTITTPTE
+196 
-207 TTGTETTTTTGT
+207 
-219 GKADSS
+219 
-225 TTITDTKKGEEI
+225 TKKGEEI

-252 TDKDAKLGDYTV
+252 TDKDAKLGGYTV

-361 LKVEKGTVDVNNE
+361 LKVEKGTVDVDDK

-379 IELPSIT
+379 IKLPSIT

-408 LQDEYYNNVTGE
+408 LKDEYYNNVTGE
-420 YVYTENVDGK
+420 YVYTETVDGK

-435 VKKME
+435 VKKTE

-482 TLSYTVEVT
+482 TLSYTVAVT
-491 EVTKTPGQVEGGQES
+491 EITKNEGQVEGGEGS
-506 IESAKETAK
+506 IKSAEETAK

-559 DADGNVHTVTLRYN
+559 DADGNVHTVTLRYD

-579 PQPGTPDSSK
+579 PQPGSSDPSK

-615 ESGSLNGTYVKPG
+615 ESGFLNGTYVKPG

-633 SLDGWTIASKD
+633 SLDGWTVDIND

-650 TYKKEDTVTS
+650 IYKKEDTVIL
-660 PDGTSTKITR
+660 PDGTITKITR

-719 DFSGIKCVEWTID
+719 DFSGIKRVEWTID

-803 GAPLTPEEIQ
+803 GAPLTPEEI
-813 TALAGQYSVSADS
+813 
-826 IRLNADGKTATFTK
+826 
-840 GNETITVD
+840 
-848 YSTLSETLTVRKD
+848 
-861 VHTSSSVTDII
+861 
-872 KDNKDLEKAYD
+872 
-883 ELWKQIQEIQSKL
+883 
-896 LPGEELWIGNLEV
+896 
-909 TDKTEKTDI
+909 
-918 IKYFT
+918 
-923 TAISPE
+923 
-929 NMSKDELIKALQEQ
+929 
-943 ERIAKNSTYV
+943 
-953 ANKGSDYEE
+953 
-962 TKKNYYSGEKTDE
+962 
-975 FKSFSKAPDG
+975 
-985 SKIEVYW
+985 
-992 KLTWWGGYYYYT
+992 
-1004 DANGQEVRVHSNT
+1004 
-1017 VHYEEQRDDIG
+1017 
-1028 HLDLASGSKLDLLPD
+1028 
-1043 KDDKVDQ
+1043 
-1050 TDCVLVSKNLK
+1050 
-1061 LEWNYDAGNLVN
+1061 
-1073 GKGNQLVGLDSKI
+1073 
-1086 SWDDEGGE
+1086 
-1094 GNGHYE
+1094 
-1100 YDRGTPNNC
+1100 
-1109 PDKSAYYKL
+1109 
-1118 TGTVAYDPIKENGS
+1118 
-1132 IKLYQGQRGDY
+1132 
-1143 WTPGISAEDQAIN
+1143 
-1156 AYLKATGS
+1156 
-1164 SKTAAS
+1164 
-1170 LTKKERDA
+1170 
-1178 IVGTYVV
+1178 
-1185 QIGTTGTNSTGE
+1185 
-1197 SGYQVY
+1197 
-1203 LKSSEL
+1203 
-1209 TAYGYM
+1209 
-1215 TRDANTCIN
+1215 
-1224 STYKRQDGTWGYVGG
+1224 
-1239 YDLMI
+1239 
-1244 SKLTQVSEGKVVG
+1244 
-1257 QTESTIKTITA
+1257 
-1268 PLSIRS
+1268 
-1274 SQDFANRLLELNKQ
+1274 
-1288 TTTHKTSESAT
+1288 
-1299 AYGENTSGGFDG
+1299 
-1311 AYTQNK
+1311 
-1317 SETVTGSGTGKGHY
+1317 
-1331 TTFTEV
+1331 
-1337 LKKLFTGSGSKEHDE
+1337 
-1352 GKVSY
+1352 
-1357 TYRTTDKVDTTPVS
+1357 
-1371 KETVTT
+1371 
-1377 TDAHVDYNYTSIET
+1377 
-1391 RTVTVNGEET
+1391 
-1401 VIVPPVTPPVD
+1401 
-1412 PDTPDGP
+1412 
-1419 VEDETPDEVMT
+1419 
-1430 PETPELPAVQDAA
+1430 
-1443 PDEVVLPAEPEL
+1443 
-1455 PAVQDATALPQTG
+1455 
-1468 VNWMAALGMAF
+1468 
-1479 SGMLLTIAGAFAS
+1479 
-1492 LKYKEKH
+1492 

>member
-1 MTNKKLKLAAMSVA
+1 M
-15 LTACVAAQPM
+15 
-25 AAHAVEGPDPAEDNA
+25 
-40 APQAEPVA
+40 
-48 ESSTPAPV
+48 
-56 AEEGEKQEKVGEQ
+56 
-69 EEFFPPPVNEEA
+69 NEEA

-93 TKTDDIIIDYK
+93 IKTDDITIDYK
-104 PAEKPEEPG
+104 PAAKPEEPG
-113 ESGKDGETDGSEGSG
+113 E
-128 ETDETENPD
+128 TDEPETPGD
-137 GTYVKGDVI
+137 THLKGDVI
-146 DNSKKDEATGKD
+146 DNSKKDEATGED
-158 GKIGEATKEETPDSS
+158 GKIGTATKEETPDSS

-264 DKVEPAK
+264 DKVEPAE
-271 DGNSKTLTLKKTSP
+271 DGNSKELTLKKTSP

-298 LLDVPEGGVEKKEE
+298 LLDVPEGGVEKKT
-312 LDEEGNPK
+312 DNEGN
-320 TTYTLKKEEI
+320 TTYTLKKEET

-337 TVTRVTYYKIT
+337 TVTRVTYYEIT
-348 GNTVETTTETTLV
+348 GNSVKTRTETTLK
-361 LKVEKGTVDVNNE
+361 LKVEKGTVDVDE
-374 DLTTE
+374 KDLTTKV
-379 IELPSIT
+379 ELPSIT

-408 LQDEYYNNVTGE
+408 LKDEYYNNVTGE

-435 VKKME
+435 VKKTE
-440 DSKPLTNAQLAER
+440 NTKPLTNEQLANR
-453 LGEGFTGDDN
+453 LGEGFTADAN

-470 KLTFDQM
+470 KLNLDQM

-482 TLSYTVEVT
+482 TLSYTVAVT
-491 EVTKTPGQVEGGQES
+491 EITKNEGQVEGGQES
-506 IESAKETAK
+506 IKSAEETAK
-515 LEAIKAALTDA
+515 LEAIKAALTDTA
-526 ARNAGINVE
+526 KKTGINVDSE
-535 TDDFKN
+535 DFKN

-559 DADGNVHTVTLRYN
+559 DVDGNVHTVTLRYD

-579 PQPGTPDSSK
+579 PQPGSSDPSK
-589 DTETRKDVTDNVIT
+589 NTETREDVKDNTVT

-628 SGELP
+628 SGKLP

-650 TYKKEDTVTS
+650 TYKKEETVTS

-670 TCTITESSASLSDT
+670 TCTITESSASLTDT
-684 EKEEIAWAEL
+684 EKEEIAWKEL
-694 LNQHPEYKN
+694 QN
-703 KDELKAAG
+703 KTGKDKATLLQEG
-711 YNINISSM
+711 YSIDIGSM
-719 DFSGIKCVEWTID
+719 DFSGIKRVEWTID
-732 ELSEST
+732 TLSEST
-738 KTDAKDLN
+738 KTDTKDLN

-759 DEKARTITVDGK
+759 DENAGTITVDGNI
-771 TYDKV
+771 YRNV

-798 FTKQA
+798 FTKKA

-840 GNETITVD
+840 GDETITVD

-861 VHTSSSVTDII
+861 VHTSSSVTGII
-872 KDNKDLEKAYD
+872 KDDKDLEKAYD

-896 LPGEELWIGNLEV
+896 QPGEELRIGE
-909 TDKTEKTDI
+909 TKIDSTTKKEDI

-923 TAISPE
+923 KAISPD

-943 ERIAKNSTYV
+943 ERIAKSSTYV

-962 TKKNYYSGEKTDE
+962 TKKNYYSGEKTGE
-975 FKSFSKAPDG
+975 FKYFSKAPDG

-992 KLTWWGGYYYYT
+992 KSTWGWNGYYYYT

-1017 VHYEEQRDDIG
+1017 VHSEEQRDDIG

-1043 KDDKVDQ
+1043 EDGKVNQ

-1073 GKGNQLVGLDSKI
+1073 GKGNQTVGLDSKI
-1086 SWDDEGGE
+1086 SWDDEGGK
-1094 GNGHYE
+1094 GSGHYE
-1100 YDRGTPNNC
+1100 YGRGDPNKN

-1132 IKLYQGQRGDY
+1132 IKLYQGGYDG
-1143 WTPGISAEDQAIN
+1143 WHWVSAEDQAIN
-1156 AYLKATGS
+1156 AYLKETGS
-1164 SKTAAS
+1164 NKTAAS

-1185 QIGTTGTNSTGE
+1185 KIGTTGTNSTGE

-1244 SKLTQVSEGKVVG
+1244 SELTQVREGKVVG

-1274 SQDFANRLLELNKQ
+1274 SQDFAKRLLELNKQ
-1288 TTTHKTSESAT
+1288 TTTTHKTGEGAT

-1311 AYTQNK
+1311 TYTQKK
-1317 SETVTGSGTGKGHY
+1317 SETVEGSGTGKGHY

-1337 LKKLFTGSGSKEHDE
+1337 LKKIFSGSGSKEHDE
-1352 GKVSY
+1352 GSVSY
-1357 TYRTTDKVDTTPVS
+1357 THRTTDKVNTTPVS

-1377 TDAHVDYNYTSIET
+1377 TDAHVGYNYTSIET

-1401 VIVPPVTPPVD
+1401 VIVPPVTPPE
-1412 PDTPDGP
+1412 TP
-1419 VEDETPDEVMT
+1419 VEDETPDEVVT
-1430 PETPELPAVQDAA
+1430 PETPELPPVQDATPDA
-1443 PDEVVLPAEPEL
+1443 PVLPSDAVL
-1455 PAVQDATALPQTG
+1455 PAVQDALPQTG

>member
-25 AAHAVEGPDPAEDNA
+25 AAHAVEGPDSVEDNA

-48 ESSTPAPV
+48 ESPTPAPV
-56 AEEGEKQEKVGEQ
+56 AEEGEKQEEAGEQ
-69 EEFFPPPVNEEA
+69 EEFVPPVNDEA
-81 KSEEQAPAFGPG
+81 KKDDQAPAFGPG
-93 TKTDDIIIDYK
+93 TKTDDITIDYK
-104 PAEKPEEPG
+104 PAEKPEEP
-113 ESGKDGETDGSEGSG
+113 G

-252 TDKDAKLGDYTV
+252 TDKDAKLGGYTV

-298 LLDVPEGGVEKKEE
+298 LLDVPEDGVEKKT
-312 LDEEGNPK
+312 DDEGN
-320 TTYTLKKEEI
+320 TTYTLKKEET

-337 TVTRVTYYKIT
+337 TVTRTTYYEIT
-348 GNTVETTTETTLV
+348 GNSVKTRTETTLV
-361 LKVEKGTVDVNNE
+361 LKVEKGTVDVDDK

-379 IELPSIT
+379 IKLPSIT

-408 LQDEYYNNVTGE
+408 LKDEYYNNDTGE
-420 YVYTENVDGK
+420 YVYTETDANGK

-435 VKKME
+435 VKKTE
-440 DSKPLTNAQLAER
+440 DTNSLTNEQLAAR
-453 LGEGFTGDDN
+453 LGEGFTSDAD
-463 GVYYKGE
+463 GVYYNGE
-470 KLTFDQM
+470 KLNFDQM

-506 IESAKETAK
+506 IESAAETAK
-515 LEAIKAALTDA
+515 LAAIKAALTDA

-559 DADGNVHTVTLRYN
+559 DADGNVHTVTLRYD

-589 DTETRKDVTDNVIT
+589 GTETRKDVTDNVIT
-603 GTAYVTGSNTWT
+603 GTAYVNGSNTWT

-628 SGELP
+628 SGKLP

-719 DFSGIKCVEWTID
+719 DFSGIKRVEWTID

-840 GNETITVD
+840 GDETITVD

-992 KLTWWGGYYYYT
+992 KSTWWGGYYYYT

-1073 GKGNQLVGLDSKI
+1073 GKGNQPVGLDSKI

-1094 GNGHYE
+1094 GDGHYE
-1100 YDRGTPNNC
+1100 YDRGNPNNC

-1132 IKLYQGQRGDY
+1132 IKLYQGGYDG
-1143 WTPGISAEDQAIN
+1143 WHWVSAEDQAIN

-1170 LTKKERDA
+1170 LTKKERNA

-1185 QIGTTGTNSTGE
+1185 KIGTTGTNSTGE

-1203 LKSSEL
+1203 LKTSEL

-1224 STYKRQDGTWGYVGG
+1224 NTYKRQDGTWGYVGG

-1299 AYGENTSGGFDG
+1299 AYGENTSGGFNG
-1311 AYTQNK
+1311 AYTQDK

-1357 TYRTTDKVDTTPVS
+1357 TYRTTDKVNTTPVS

-1391 RTVTVNGEET
+1391 RKVTVSGEET

-1419 VEDETPDEVMT
+1419 VEDETPDEVVT
-1430 PETPELPAVQDAA
+1430 PETPELPPVQDATPDDAA
-1443 PDEVVLPAEPEL
+1443 PETPVLPSDAVL
-1455 PAVQDATALPQTG
+1455 PAVQDALPQTG

>member
-1 MTNKKLKLAAMSVA
+1 M
-15 LTACVAAQPM
+15 
-25 AAHAVEGPDPAEDNA
+25 
-40 APQAEPVA
+40 
-48 ESSTPAPV
+48 
-56 AEEGEKQEKVGEQ
+56 
-69 EEFFPPPVNEEA
+69 NEEA
-81 KSEEQAPAFGPG
+81 KKDDQAPAFGPG
-93 TKTDDIIIDYK
+93 TKTDDITIDYK

-113 ESGKDGETDGSEGSG
+113 E
-128 ETDETENPD
+128 TDEPETPGD
-137 GTYVKGDVI
+137 THLKGDVI
-146 DNSKKDEATGKD
+146 DNSKKDEATGED

-207 TTGTETTTTTGT
+207 TTGTQTTTTTGT

-252 TDKDAKLGDYTV
+252 TDKDDKLGGYTV
-264 DKVEPAK
+264 DKVEPAE
-271 DGNSKTLTLKKTSP
+271 DGNSKELTLKKTSEP
-285 TEEKEMAAEDIAK
+285 ETKEMSAEDVAK

-320 TTYTLKKEEI
+320 TTYTLKKEET

-361 LKVEKGTVDVNNE
+361 LKVEKGTVDVDNE

-379 IELPSIT
+379 IKLPSI
-386 AKNTDETKTD
+386 KDE
-396 VIEISSEKLGEM
+396 S
-408 LQDEYYNNVTGE
+408 
-420 YVYTENVDGK
+420 GK
-430 EYTYK
+430 EILSAKQLNDLLKDQKPDKDGTYK
-435 VKKME
+435 IEKEANGKTYLYTITE
-440 DSKPLTNAQLAER
+440 STDQGTLLTNKQLADR
-453 LGEGFTGDDN
+453 LGKGFTADDN

-477 EAVRK
+477 DAVRK
-482 TLSYTVEVT
+482 TLSYTVAVT
-491 EVTKTPGQVEGGQES
+491 EITKAPGQVEGGQES
-506 IESAKETAK
+506 IESAEETAK

-526 ARNAGINVE
+526 AKKTGINVDSE
-535 TDDFKN
+535 DFKN

-559 DADGNVHTVTLRYN
+559 DADGNVHTVTLRYD

-579 PQPGTPDSSK
+579 PQPGSSDPSK

-628 SGELP
+628 SGKLP

-650 TYKKEDTVTS
+650 TYKKEETVTS

-670 TCTITESSASLSDT
+670 TCTITESSASLTDA
-684 EKEEIAWAEL
+684 EKEEIAWKEL
-694 LNQHPEYKN
+694 QN
-703 KDELKAAG
+703 KTGKGKATLLQEG
-711 YNINISSM
+711 YSIDIGSM
-719 DFSGIKCVEWTID
+719 DFSGIKRVEWTID
-732 ELSEST
+732 ALSEST
-738 KTDAKDLN
+738 KTDTKDLN

-759 DEKARTITVDGK
+759 DENAGTITVDGNI
-771 TYDKV
+771 YRNV
-776 TKTND
+776 TKTDD
-781 GYTCTVED
+781 GFTCTVED

-798 FTKQA
+798 FTKKA

-840 GNETITVD
+840 GDETITVD

-861 VHTSSSVTDII
+861 VHTSSSVTGII
-872 KDNKDLEKAYD
+872 KDDKDLEKAYD

-896 LPGEELWIGNLEV
+896 QPGEELRIGE
-909 TDKTEKTDI
+909 TKIDSTTKKEDI

-923 TAISPE
+923 KAISPDD
-929 NMSKDELIKALQEQ
+929 MSKDELIKALQEQ

-975 FKSFSKAPDG
+975 FKYFSKAPDG

-992 KLTWWGGYYYYT
+992 KSTWLLGGYYYYT
-1004 DANGQEVRVHSNT
+1004 DANGQEVRVDSNT

-1028 HLDLASGSKLDLLPD
+1028 HLDLASGSKLDLLPNED
-1043 KDDKVDQ
+1043 GKVDQ
-1050 TDCVLVSKNLK
+1050 TDCVLVSKDLK
-1061 LEWNYDAGNLVN
+1061 LEWNYDAGKLVN
-1073 GKGNQLVGLDSKI
+1073 GKDNQTVGLDSKI

-1094 GNGHYE
+1094 GSGHYE
-1100 YDRGTPNNC
+1100 YDRGNRNNN
-1109 PDKSAYYKL
+1109 PDRSAYYKL

-1132 IKLYQGQRGDY
+1132 IKLYQGQWGDY
-1143 WTPGISAEDQAIN
+1143 WNPGISAEDEAIN

-1164 SKTAAS
+1164 SKTYRD
-1170 LTKKERDA
+1170 LTTKERNA

-1185 QIGTTGTNSTGE
+1185 KIGTTGTNSTGE

-1215 TRDANTCIN
+1215 SRDANTCIN

-1244 SKLTQVSEGKVVG
+1244 SELTQVREGKVVG

-1274 SQDFANRLLELNKQ
+1274 SQDFAKRLLELNKQ
-1288 TTTHKTSESAT
+1288 TTTTHKTGEGAT
-1299 AYGENTSGGFDG
+1299 AYGENTSGDFDG
-1311 AYTQNK
+1311 TYTQKK
-1317 SETVTGSGTGKGHY
+1317 SETVEGSGTGKGHY

-1337 LKKLFTGSGSKEHDE
+1337 LKKIFSGSGSKEHDE
-1352 GKVSY
+1352 GSVSY
-1357 TYRTTDKVDTTPVS
+1357 THRTTDKVNTTPVS

-1419 VEDETPDEVMT
+1419 VEDETPDEVVT

-1479 SGMLLTIAGAFAS
+1479 SGMLLMVVGAFTS

>member
-25 AAHAVEGPDPAEDNA
+25 AAHAVEGPDSVEDNA
-40 APQAEPVA
+40 APQAEP
-48 ESSTPAPV
+48 APV
-56 AEEGEKQEKVGEQ
+56 EGKTAEGEVEGKEEKQE
-69 EEFFPPPVNEEA
+69 EFVPPENDEA
-81 KSEEQAPAFGPG
+81 KKGDQAPAFGPG
-93 TKTDDIIIDYK
+93 TKTDDITIDYK
-104 PAEKPEEPG
+104 PAEKPEEP
-113 ESGKDGETDGSEGSG
+113 G

-252 TDKDAKLGDYTV
+252 TDKDAKLGGYTV

-271 DGNSKTLTLKKTSP
+271 DGNSKTLTLKKTSEP
-285 TEEKEMAAEDIAK
+285 ETKEMSAEDVAK
-298 LLDVPEGGVEKKEE
+298 LLDVPEDGVEKKT
-312 LDEEGNPK
+312 DDEGN
-320 TTYTLKKEEI
+320 TTYILKKEET

-361 LKVEKGTVDVNNE
+361 LKVEKGTVDVDE
-374 DLTTE
+374 KDLTTE

-408 LQDEYYNNVTGE
+408 LKDEYYNNDTGE
-420 YVYTENVDGK
+420 YVYTETDANGK

-435 VKKME
+435 VKKTE
-440 DSKPLTNAQLAER
+440 DTKQLTNEQLAKR

-470 KLTFDQM
+470 KLSFDQK

-506 IESAKETAK
+506 IKSAEEAAK

-559 DADGNVHTVTLRYN
+559 DADGNVHTVTLRYD

-579 PQPGTPDSSK
+579 PQPGSSDPSK

-603 GTAYVTGSNTWT
+603 GTAYVNGSNTWT

-628 SGELP
+628 SGKLP
-633 SLDGWTIASKD
+633 SLDGWTVDIND

-650 TYKKEDTVTS
+650 IYKKEDTVTL
-660 PDGTSTKITR
+660 PDGTITKITR

-684 EKEEIAWAEL
+684 EKEEIAWNEL
-694 LNQHPEYKN
+694 QN
-703 KDELKAAG
+703 KTGKDKATLIQEG
-711 YNINISSM
+711 YSIDIGSM
-719 DFSGIKCVEWTID
+719 DFSGIKRVEWTIY

-738 KTDAKDLN
+738 KTDAKDLH

-813 TALAGQYSVSADS
+813 TALAGQYSVPADS

-840 GNETITVD
+840 GDETITVD

-943 ERIAKNSTYV
+943 ERIAKETDYV
-953 ANKGSDYEE
+953 ANEGSKYEE
-962 TKKNYYSGEKTDE
+962 TKKNYYSGETETKYYYTTRN
-975 FKSFSKAPDG
+975 G
-985 SKIEVYW
+985 TKIEVTPADQNGW
-992 KLTWWGGYYYYT
+992 YYYYT
-1004 DANGQEVRVHSNT
+1004 NDKGQKEYVNWWDVDRQDTRN
-1017 VHYEEQRDDIG
+1017 DIG

-1043 KDDKVDQ
+1043 KDGKVDQ

-1073 GKGNQLVGLDSKI
+1073 GKGNQPVGLDSKI

-1094 GNGHYE
+1094 GDGHYE
-1100 YDRGTPNNC
+1100 YDRGNPNNC

-1118 TGTVAYDPIKENGS
+1118 TGTVAYDPIKENGN
-1132 IKLYQGQRGDY
+1132 IKLYQGGFDDY
-1143 WTPGISAEDQAIN
+1143 WYWVSAEDQAIN

-1164 SKTAAS
+1164 NKTAAS

-1185 QIGTTGTNSTGE
+1185 KIGTTGTNSTGE

-1203 LKSSEL
+1203 LKTSEL

-1288 TTTHKTSESAT
+1288 TTTHKTSERAT

-1337 LKKLFTGSGSKEHDE
+1337 LKKLFSGKGETSYDTGSI
-1352 GKVSY
+1352 SY
-1357 TYRTTDKVDTTPVS
+1357 SYRTTEKVGTTALS

-1391 RTVTVNGEET
+1391 RTVTVDGEET

-1419 VEDETPDEVMT
+1419 VEDETPDEVVT
-1430 PETPELPAVQDAA
+1430 PETPELPPVQDATPDDAA
-1443 PDEVVLPAEPEL
+1443 PETPVLPSDAVL
-1455 PAVQDATALPQTG
+1455 PAVQDALPQTG

-1479 SGMLLTIAGAFAS
+1479 SGMLLMVVGAFTS

>member
-25 AAHAVEGPDPAEDNA
+25 AAHAVEGPDSVEDNA
-40 APQAEPVA
+40 APQAEP
-48 ESSTPAPV
+48 APV
-56 AEEGEKQEKVGEQ
+56 EGKTAEGEVEGEEEKQE
-69 EEFFPPPVNEEA
+69 EFVPPVNDEA
-81 KSEEQAPAFGPG
+81 KKDDQAPAFGPG

-104 PAEKPEEPG
+104 PAEKPEEP
-113 ESGKDGETDGSEGSG
+113 G

-207 TTGTETTTTTGT
+207 TTGTQTTTTTGT
-219 GKADSS
+219 GEAKSE

-252 TDKDAKLGDYTV
+252 TDKDAKLGGYTV

-361 LKVEKGTVDVNNE
+361 LKVEKGTVDVDDK

-379 IELPSIT
+379 IKLPSIT

-408 LQDEYYNNVTGE
+408 LKDEYYNNVTGE
-420 YVYTENVDGK
+420 YVYTETVDGK

-435 VKKME
+435 VKKTE
-440 DSKPLTNAQLAER
+440 DTNSLTNDQLANR
-453 LGEGFTGDDN
+453 LGDGFSVDADGD
-463 GVYYKGE
+463 VCYKGE

-477 EAVRK
+477 KAVRK
-482 TLSYTVEVT
+482 TLSYTVAVT
-491 EVTKTPGQVEGGQES
+491 EITKNEGQVEGGEGS
-506 IESAKETAK
+506 IKSAEETAK

-559 DADGNVHTVTLRYN
+559 DADGNVHTVTLRYD

-579 PQPGTPDSSK
+579 PQPGSSDPRK

-633 SLDGWTIASKD
+633 SLEGWTFDGID
-644 PEKGTT
+644 TEKGTT
-650 TYKKEDTVTS
+650 IYKKEDTVTLS
-660 PDGTSTKITR
+660 DGTITKITR

-719 DFSGIKCVEWTID
+719 DFSGIKRVEWTID
-732 ELSEST
+732 KLSEST
-738 KTDAKDLN
+738 KTDAKDLH

-789 KNGVKTTYT
+789 KNGVKTTFT

-943 ERIAKNSTYV
+943 ERIAKSSTYV

-992 KLTWWGGYYYYT
+992 KSTWWGGYYYYT

-1043 KDDKVDQ
+1043 KDGNVDQ

-1073 GKGNQLVGLDSKI
+1073 GKGNQPVGLDSKI

-1094 GNGHYE
+1094 GDGHYE
-1100 YDRGTPNNC
+1100 YDRGNPNNC

-1118 TGTVAYDPIKENGS
+1118 TGTVAYDPIKENGN

-1164 SKTAAS
+1164 NKTAAS
-1170 LTKKERDA
+1170 LTKKERNA

-1185 QIGTTGTNSTGE
+1185 KIGTTDTNSTGE

-1203 LKSSEL
+1203 LKTSEL

-1215 TRDANTCIN
+1215 SRDANTCIN

-1337 LKKLFTGSGSKEHDE
+1337 LKKLFSGKGETSYDTGS
-1352 GKVSY
+1352 VSY
-1357 TYRTTDKVDTTPVS
+1357 SYRTTDKVNTTPVS

-1401 VIVPPVTPPVD
+1401 VIVPPVD

-1419 VEDETPDEVMT
+1419 VEDETPDEVVT
-1430 PETPELPAVQDAA
+1430 PETPELPPVQDATPDDAA
-1443 PDEVVLPAEPEL
+1443 PETPVLPSDAVL
-1455 PAVQDATALPQTG
+1455 PAVQDALPQTG

-1479 SGMLLTIAGAFAS
+1479 SGMLLMVVGAFAS

>member
-1 MTNKKLKLAAMSVA
+1 M
-15 LTACVAAQPM
+15 
-25 AAHAVEGPDPAEDNA
+25 
-40 APQAEPVA
+40 
-48 ESSTPAPV
+48 
-56 AEEGEKQEKVGEQ
+56 
-69 EEFFPPPVNEEA
+69 NEEA
-81 KSEEQAPAFGPG
+81 KKDDQAPAFGPG

-104 PAEKPEEPG
+104 PAKKPEEPG
-113 ESGKDGETDGSEGSG
+113 KSGEDGEADGSEGSG

-179 DPDAEVKKGD
+179 DPDAEVKKGES
-189 PVVGKDE
+189 VVGKDE

-207 TTGTETTTTTGT
+207 TTGTQTTTTTGT

-252 TDKDAKLGDYTV
+252 TDKDAKLGGYTV
-264 DKVEPAK
+264 DKVEPAE
-271 DGNSKTLTLKKTSP
+271 DGNSKELTLKKTSP

-298 LLDVPEGGVEKKEE
+298 LLDVPEGGVEKKT
-312 LDEEGNPK
+312 DDEGN
-320 TTYTLKKEEI
+320 TTYTLKKEET

-337 TVTRVTYYKIT
+337 TVTRVTYYEIT
-348 GNTVETTTETTLV
+348 GNSVKTTTETTLK
-361 LKVEKGTVDVNNE
+361 LKVEKGTETKKDQ
-374 DLTTE
+374 DLSTE
-379 IELPSIT
+379 AELPDSIT
-386 AKNTDETKTD
+386 VKNGKSELKVSKDILEKALDNGGTYTDTDKNITYTVTKK
-396 VIEISSEKLGEM
+396 EESSTKLSNE
-408 LQDEYYNNVTGE
+408 
-420 YVYTENVDGK
+420 
-430 EYTYK
+430 
-435 VKKME
+435 
-440 DSKPLTNAQLAER
+440 QLAKR
-453 LGEGFTGDDN
+453 LGDGFTYNAADDSIS
-463 GVYYKGE
+463 YKGE
-470 KLTFDQM
+470 KLTISQND
-477 EAVRK
+477 VYRK
-482 TLSYTVEVT
+482 LLSYDVTVT
-491 EVTKTPGQVEGGQES
+491 ETIKNEGQVEGGQAS
-506 IESAKETAK
+506 IDKANNDAK

-526 ARNAGINVE
+526 AKKTGINVDSE
-535 TDDFKN
+535 DFKN

-559 DADGNVHTVTLRYN
+559 DADGNVHTVTLCYD

-579 PQPGTPDSSK
+579 PEPGSSDPSK
-589 DTETRKDVTDNVIT
+589 NTETREDIKDYTVT

-633 SLDGWTIASKD
+633 SLEGWTFDGID
-644 PEKGTT
+644 TEKGTT
-650 TYKKEDTVTS
+650 TYKKEETVTS

-670 TCTITESSASLSDT
+670 TCTIKESSASLTDA
-684 EKEEIAWAEL
+684 EKEEIAWKEL
-694 LNQHPEYKN
+694 QN
-703 KDELKAAG
+703 KSGKDKATLLQEG
-711 YNINISSM
+711 YSIDIGSM
-719 DFSGIKCVEWTID
+719 DFSGIKRVEWTID
-732 ELSEST
+732 TLSEST
-738 KTDAKDLN
+738 KTDTKDLN

-759 DEKARTITVDGK
+759 DENAGTITVDGNI
-771 TYDKV
+771 YRNV
-776 TKTND
+776 TKTDD

-798 FTKQA
+798 FTKKA

-840 GNETITVD
+840 GDETITVD

-861 VHTSSSVTDII
+861 VHTSSSVTGII
-872 KDNKDLEKAYD
+872 KDDKDLEKAYD

-896 LPGEELWIGNLEV
+896 QPGEELRIGE
-909 TDKTEKTDI
+909 TKIDSTTKKEDI

-923 TAISPE
+923 KAISPE

-943 ERIAKNSTYV
+943 ERIAKSSTYV

-975 FKSFSKAPDG
+975 FKYFSKAPDG

-992 KLTWWGGYYYYT
+992 KWTRWGGYYYYT

-1017 VHYEEQRDDIG
+1017 VHSEEQRDDIG

-1043 KDDKVDQ
+1043 EDGKVNQ

-1061 LEWNYDAGNLVN
+1061 LEWNYDAGKLVN
-1073 GKGNQLVGLDSKI
+1073 GKDNQTVGLDSKI

-1094 GNGHYE
+1094 GSGHYE
-1100 YDRGTPNNC
+1100 YDRGNRNNN

-1132 IKLYQGQRGDY
+1132 IKLYQGQWGDY
-1143 WTPGISAEDQAIN
+1143 WNPGISAEDEAIN

-1164 SKTAAS
+1164 SKTYRD
-1170 LTKKERDA
+1170 LTTKERNA

-1185 QIGTTGTNSTGE
+1185 KIGTTGTNSTGE

-1215 TRDANTCIN
+1215 SRDANTCIN

-1244 SKLTQVSEGKVVG
+1244 SELTQVREGKVVG

-1274 SQDFANRLLELNKQ
+1274 SQDFAKRLLELNKQ
-1288 TTTHKTSESAT
+1288 TTTTHKTGEGAT
-1299 AYGENTSGGFDG
+1299 AFGDNTSGSFSGT
-1311 AYTQNK
+1311 YTQK
-1317 SETVTGSGTGKGHY
+1317 KGETVEASGTGSGHY

-1337 LKKLFTGSGSKEHDE
+1337 LKKIFSGSGSKEHDE
-1352 GKVSY
+1352 GSVSY
-1357 TYRTTDKVDTTPVS
+1357 THRTTDKVNTTPVS

-1377 TDAHVDYNYTSIET
+1377 TDAHVGYNYTSIET

-1401 VIVPPVTPPVD
+1401 VIVPPVTPPE
-1412 PDTPDGP
+1412 TP
-1419 VEDETPDEVMT
+1419 VEDETPDEVVT
-1430 PETPELPAVQDAA
+1430 PETPELPPVQDATPDA
-1443 PDEVVLPAEPEL
+1443 PVLPSDAVL
-1455 PAVQDATALPQTG
+1455 PAVQDALPQTG
-1468 VNWMAALGMAF
+1468 VNWMVALGMAF

>member
-40 APQAEPVA
+40 APQAEP
-48 ESSTPAPV
+48 APV
-56 AEEGEKQEKVGEQ
+56 EGKTAEGEVEGKEGKQ
-69 EEFFPPPVNEEA
+69 EEFVPPVNDEA
-81 KSEEQAPAFGPG
+81 KKDDRAPAFGPG
-93 TKTDDIIIDYK
+93 TKTGDIIIDYK

-113 ESGKDGETDGSEGSG
+113 KSGEDGEADGSEGSG

-196 DGNTTITTPTE
+196 DGNPTITTPTE
-207 TTGTETTTTTGT
+207 TTGTQTTTTTGT

-225 TTITDTKKGEEI
+225 TTIITDTKKGEEI
-237 NLDDELGKDV
+237 DLNKELKNKDGEV
-247 RPDWK
+247 KKPTWETKAED
-252 TDKDAKLGDYTV
+252 KLGDYTV
-264 DKVEPAK
+264 KEVKATEGDP
-271 DGNSKTLTLKKTSP
+271 NSKTLTLKKTSDP
-285 TEEKEMAAEDIAK
+285 ETKEMSAEDVAK
-298 LLDVPEGGVEKKEE
+298 LLDVPEDGVEKKTD
-312 LDEEGNPK
+312 DEGK
-320 TTYTLKKEEI
+320 TTYILKKEET

-348 GNTVETTTETTLV
+348 DNTVETTTETTLV
-361 LKVEKGTVDVNNE
+361 LKVEKGTVDVDNE

-379 IELPSIT
+379 IKLPSIT

-396 VIEISSEKLGEM
+396 VIEISSEKLGKM
-408 LQDEYYNNVTGE
+408 LDDKNYNKDTGE
-420 YVYTENVDGK
+420 YVYTETVDGK

-435 VKKME
+435 VKKTE
-440 DSKPLTNAQLAER
+440 NTKPLTPAQLAER
-453 LGEGFTGDDN
+453 LGEGFTADDN

-470 KLTFDQM
+470 KLNFDQM
-477 EAVRK
+477 KAVRK

-491 EVTKTPGQVEGGQES
+491 EVTKTPGQVSRKDE
-506 IESAKETAK
+506 AETAAK
-515 LEAIKAALTDA
+515 TEAIKDALTDA

-535 TDDFKN
+535 TDNFKN

-684 EKEEIAWAEL
+684 EKEEIAWNEL
-694 LNQHPEYKN
+694 QN
-703 KDELKAAG
+703 KTGKDKATLIQEG
-711 YNINISSM
+711 YSIDIGSM
-719 DFSGIKCVEWTID
+719 DFSGIKRVEWTID

-759 DEKARTITVDGK
+759 DEKAGTITVDGK

-840 GNETITVD
+840 GDETITVD

-883 ELWKQIQEIQSKL
+883 DLWKQIQEIQSKL

-992 KLTWWGGYYYYT
+992 KSTWWGGYYYYT

-1073 GKGNQLVGLDSKI
+1073 GKGNQPVGLDSKI

-1094 GNGHYE
+1094 GDGHYE
-1100 YDRGTPNNC
+1100 YDRGNPNNC

-1132 IKLYQGQRGDY
+1132 IKLYQGGYDG
-1143 WTPGISAEDQAIN
+1143 WHWVSAEDQAIN

-1170 LTKKERDA
+1170 LTKKERNA

-1185 QIGTTGTNSTGE
+1185 KIGTTGTNSTGE

-1203 LKSSEL
+1203 LKTSEL

-1274 SQDFANRLLELNKQ
+1274 SQDFANRLLELNQQ

-1299 AYGENTSGGFDG
+1299 AYGENTSGGFNG
-1311 AYTQNK
+1311 AYTQDK

-1357 TYRTTDKVDTTPVS
+1357 TYRTTDKVNTTPVS

-1391 RTVTVNGEET
+1391 RKVTVSGEET

-1419 VEDETPDEVMT
+1419 VEDETPDEVVT
-1430 PETPELPAVQDAA
+1430 PETPELPPVQDATPDDAA
-1443 PDEVVLPAEPEL
+1443 PETPVLPSDAVL
-1455 PAVQDATALPQTG
+1455 PAVQDALPQTG

>member
-1 MTNKKLKLAAMSVA
+1 M
-15 LTACVAAQPM
+15 
-25 AAHAVEGPDPAEDNA
+25 
-40 APQAEPVA
+40 
-48 ESSTPAPV
+48 
-56 AEEGEKQEKVGEQ
+56 
-69 EEFFPPPVNEEA
+69 
-81 KSEEQAPAFGPG
+81 
-93 TKTDDIIIDYK
+93 
-104 PAEKPEEPG
+104 
-113 ESGKDGETDGSEGSG
+113 
-128 ETDETENPD
+128 
-137 GTYVKGDVI
+137 KGDVI
-146 DNSKKDEATGKD
+146 DNSKKDEATGED

-196 DGNTTITTPTE
+196 DGNTTIT
-207 TTGTETTTTTGT
+207 
-219 GKADSS
+219 
-225 TTITDTKKGEEI
+225 DTKKGEEI
-237 NLDDELGKDV
+237 DLNKELGEV

-252 TDKDAKLGDYTV
+252 TDKDAKLGGYTV

-271 DGNSKTLTLKKTSP
+271 DGNSKTLTLKKTSEP
-285 TEEKEMAAEDIAK
+285 ETKEMSAEDVAK
-298 LLDVPEGGVEKKEE
+298 LLDVPEDGVEKKTD
-312 LDEEGNPK
+312 DEGK
-320 TTYTLKKEEI
+320 TTYILKKEET

-337 TVTRVTYYKIT
+337 TVTRVTYYKVN
-348 GNTVETTTETTLV
+348 GNTVTTTTETTLV
-361 LKVEKGTVDVNNE
+361 LKVEKGTVDVDE
-374 DLTTE
+374 KDLTTKV
-379 IELPSIT
+379 ELPSI
-386 AKNTDETKTD
+386 KDE
-396 VIEISSEKLGEM
+396 S
-408 LQDEYYNNVTGE
+408 
-420 YVYTENVDGK
+420 GK
-430 EYTYK
+430 EILSAKQLNDLLKDQKPGEDGTYK
-435 VKKME
+435 IEKEANGKTYLYTITE
-440 DSKPLTNAQLAER
+440 STDQGTLLTNEQLADR
-453 LGEGFTGDDN
+453 LGDGFTADDN

-470 KLTFDQM
+470 KLNLDQM

-506 IESAKETAK
+506 IKSAEETAK

-526 ARNAGINVE
+526 AKKTGINVDSE
-535 TDDFKN
+535 DFKN

-559 DADGNVHTVTLRYN
+559 DVDGNVHTVTLRYD

-579 PQPGTPDSSK
+579 PQPGSSDPSK

-650 TYKKEDTVTS
+650 TYKKEETVTS

-670 TCTITESSASLSDT
+670 TCTITESSASLTDT
-684 EKEEIAWAEL
+684 EKEEIAWKEL
-694 LNQHPEYKN
+694 QN
-703 KDELKAAG
+703 KTGRDKATLLQEG
-711 YNINISSM
+711 YSIDIGSM
-719 DFSGIKCVEWTID
+719 DFSGIKRVEWTID
-732 ELSEST
+732 TLSEST
-738 KTDAKDLN
+738 KTDTKDLN

-759 DEKARTITVDGK
+759 DENAGTITVDGNI
-771 TYDKV
+771 YRNV
-776 TKTND
+776 TKTDD

-840 GNETITVD
+840 GDETITVD

-861 VHTSSSVTDII
+861 VHTSSSVTGII
-872 KDNKDLEKAYD
+872 KDDKDLEKAYD

-896 LPGEELWIGNLEV
+896 QPGEELRIGE
-909 TDKTEKTDI
+909 TKIDSTTKKEDI

-923 TAISPE
+923 KAISPD

-975 FKSFSKAPDG
+975 FKYFSKAPDD

-992 KLTWWGGYYYYT
+992 KWTWWGGYYYYT

-1017 VHYEEQRDDIG
+1017 VHSEEQRDDIG

-1043 KDDKVDQ
+1043 EDGKVNQ
-1050 TDCVLVSKNLK
+1050 TDCVLVSKDLK
-1061 LEWNYDAGNLVN
+1061 LEWNYDAGKLVN
-1073 GKGNQLVGLDSKI
+1073 GKDNQTVGLDSKI

-1094 GNGHYE
+1094 GSGHYE
-1100 YDRGTPNNC
+1100 YDRGNRNNN

-1132 IKLYQGQRGDY
+1132 IKLYQGQWGDY
-1143 WTPGISAEDQAIN
+1143 WNPGISAEDEAIN

-1164 SKTAAS
+1164 SKTYRD
-1170 LTKKERDA
+1170 LTTKERNA

-1185 QIGTTGTNSTGE
+1185 KIGTTGTNSTGE

-1203 LKSSEL
+1203 RKTSEL

-1215 TRDANTCIN
+1215 SRDANTCIN

-1244 SKLTQVSEGKVVG
+1244 SKLTQVSEGKVIG

-1288 TTTHKTSESAT
+1288 TTTTHKTGEGAT
-1299 AYGENTSGGFDG
+1299 AYGENTSGDFDG
-1311 AYTQNK
+1311 AYTQKK
-1317 SETVTGSGTGKGHY
+1317 SETVEGSGTGKGHY

-1337 LKKLFTGSGSKEHDE
+1337 LKKIFSGSGSKEHDE
-1352 GKVSY
+1352 GSVSY
-1357 TYRTTDKVDTTPVS
+1357 THRTTDKVNTTPVS

-1391 RTVTVNGEET
+1391 RKVTVSGEET
-1401 VIVPPVTPPVD
+1401 VIVPPVD

-1419 VEDETPDEVMT
+1419 VEDEIPDEVVT
-1430 PETPELPAVQDAA
+1430 PEAPELPPVQDATPDAPVLPSDAVLPAVQD
-1443 PDEVVLPAEPEL
+1443 
-1455 PAVQDATALPQTG
+1455 ALPQTG

-1479 SGMLLTIAGAFAS
+1479 SGMLLTIAGAFTS

>member
-25 AAHAVEGPDPAEDNA
+25 AAHAVEGPDSVEDNA
-40 APQAEPVA
+40 APQAEP
-48 ESSTPAPV
+48 APV
-56 AEEGEKQEKVGEQ
+56 EGKTAEGEVEGEEEKQE
-69 EEFFPPPVNEEA
+69 EFVPPVNEEA

-113 ESGKDGETDGSEGSG
+113 ESGKDGETDGSEDSG

-158 GKIGEATKEETPDSS
+158 GKIGTATKEETPDSS

-207 TTGTETTTTTGT
+207 TTGTQTTTTTGT

-237 NLDDELGKDV
+237 DLNKELGEV

-264 DKVEPAK
+264 DKVEPAE
-271 DGNSKTLTLKKTSP
+271 DGNSKELTLKKTSP

-298 LLDVPEGGVEKKEE
+298 LLDVPEGGVEKKT
-312 LDEEGNPK
+312 DDEGNI
-320 TTYTLKKEEI
+320 TYTLKKEET

-337 TVTRVTYYKIT
+337 TVTRVTYYEIT
-348 GNTVETTTETTLV
+348 GNTVKTTTETTLV
-361 LKVEKGTVDVNNE
+361 LKVEKGTVDVDNE

-379 IELPSIT
+379 IKLPSIT

-396 VIEISSEKLGEM
+396 VIEISSEKLGKM
-408 LQDEYYNNVTGE
+408 LDDKNYNKDTGE
-420 YVYTENVDGK
+420 YVYTETVDGK

-435 VKKME
+435 VKKTE
-440 DSKPLTNAQLAER
+440 NTKPLTPAQLAER
-453 LGEGFTGDDN
+453 LGEGFTADDN

-470 KLTFDQM
+470 KLNLDQM

-506 IESAKETAK
+506 IKSAEETAK

-526 ARNAGINVE
+526 AKKTGINVDSE
-535 TDDFKN
+535 DFKN

-559 DADGNVHTVTLRYN
+559 DADGNVHTVTLRYD

-579 PQPGTPDSSK
+579 PQPGSSDPSK

-633 SLDGWTIASKD
+633 SFDGWTIASKD

-650 TYKKEDTVTS
+650 TYKKEETVTS

-670 TCTITESSASLSDT
+670 TCTITESSASLTDA
-684 EKEEIAWAEL
+684 EKEEIAWKEL
-694 LNQHPEYKN
+694 QN
-703 KDELKAAG
+703 KSGKDKATLLQEG
-711 YNINISSM
+711 YSIDIGSM
-719 DFSGIKCVEWTID
+719 DFSGIKRVEWTID

-771 TYDKV
+771 TYDNV

-803 GAPLTPEEIQ
+803 GAPLTPDEIQ

-840 GNETITVD
+840 GDETITVD

-861 VHTSSSVTDII
+861 VHTSSSVTGII
-872 KDNKDLEKAYD
+872 KDDKDLEKAYD

-896 LPGEELWIGNLEV
+896 QPGEELRIGE
-909 TDKTEKTDI
+909 TKIDSTTKKEDI

-923 TAISPE
+923 KAISPD

-962 TKKNYYSGEKTDE
+962 TKKNYYSGEKTGE
-975 FKSFSKAPDG
+975 FKYFSKAPDG

-992 KLTWWGGYYYYT
+992 KSTWGWNGYYYYT
-1004 DANGQEVRVHSNT
+1004 DANGHEVRVDSNT
-1017 VHYEEQRDDIG
+1017 VHSEEQRDDIK

-1043 KDDKVDQ
+1043 KDGKVDQ
-1050 TDCVLVSKNLK
+1050 TDCVLVSKDLK
-1061 LEWNYDAGNLVN
+1061 LEWNYDAGKLVN
-1073 GKGNQLVGLDSKI
+1073 GKDNQTVGLDSKI

-1094 GNGHYE
+1094 GSGHYE
-1100 YDRGTPNNC
+1100 YDRGNRNNN

-1132 IKLYQGQRGDY
+1132 IKLYQGGYDGWY
-1143 WTPGISAEDQAIN
+1143 WVSAEDQAIN
-1156 AYLKATGS
+1156 AYLEATGS

-1244 SKLTQVSEGKVVG
+1244 SELTQVREGKVVG

-1274 SQDFANRLLELNKQ
+1274 SQDFAKRLLELNKQ
-1288 TTTHKTSESAT
+1288 TTTTHKTGEGAT
-1299 AYGENTSGGFDG
+1299 AYGENTSGDFDG
-1311 AYTQNK
+1311 TYTQKK
-1317 SETVTGSGTGKGHY
+1317 SETVEGSGTGKGHY

-1337 LKKLFTGSGSKEHDE
+1337 LKKIFSGSGSKEHDE

-1357 TYRTTDKVDTTPVS
+1357 TYRTTDKVNTTPVS

-1377 TDAHVDYNYTSIET
+1377 TDAHVGYNYTSIET
-1391 RTVTVNGEET
+1391 RKVTVNGEET

-1419 VEDETPDEVMT
+1419 VEDETPDEVVT

-1479 SGMLLTIAGAFAS
+1479 SGMLLMVVGAFTS

>member
-40 APQAEPVA
+40 APQAEP
-48 ESSTPAPV
+48 APV
-56 AEEGEKQEKVGEQ
+56 EGETAEGEVEGEEGKQ
-69 EEFFPPPVNEEA
+69 EEFTPPVNEEA

-93 TKTDDIIIDYK
+93 TKTDDITIDYK
-104 PAEKPEEPG
+104 PAEKPEQPG
-113 ESGKDGETDGSEGSG
+113 KSGEDGEADGSEGSG

-158 GKIGEATKEETPDSS
+158 GKIGTATKEETPDSS

-196 DGNTTITTPTE
+196 DGNT
-207 TTGTETTTTTGT
+207 
-219 GKADSS
+219 
-225 TTITDTKKGEEI
+225 
-237 NLDDELGKDV
+237 
-247 RPDWK
+247 
-252 TDKDAKLGDYTV
+252 
-264 DKVEPAK
+264 
-271 DGNSKTLTLKKTSP
+271 
-285 TEEKEMAAEDIAK
+285 
-298 LLDVPEGGVEKKEE
+298 
-312 LDEEGNPK
+312 
-320 TTYTLKKEEI
+320 
-330 STDENGN
+330 
-337 TVTRVTYYKIT
+337 VTRVTYYEIT
-348 GNTVETTTETTLV
+348 GNSVKTTTETTLV
-361 LKVEKGTVDVNNE
+361 LKVEKGTVDVDNE

-379 IELPSIT
+379 IKLPSIT

-420 YVYTENVDGK
+420 YVYTETDANGK

-435 VKKME
+435 VKKTE
-440 DSKPLTNAQLAER
+440 DTKPLTNKQLADR

-470 KLTFDQM
+470 KLTFDQK

-491 EVTKTPGQVEGGQES
+491 EVTKTPDQVEGGQES
-506 IESAKETAK
+506 IKSAEETAK

-526 ARNAGINVE
+526 AKKTGINVDSE
-535 TDDFKN
+535 DFKN

-573 GATVSA
+573 GATVSTDL
-579 PQPGTPDSSK
+579 GTPDSSK
-589 DTETRKDVTDNVIT
+589 DTETREDVKDYTVT

-650 TYKKEDTVTS
+650 TYKKEETVTS

-670 TCTITESSASLSDT
+670 TCTITESSASLTDT
-684 EKEEIAWAEL
+684 EKEEIAWKEL
-694 LNQHPEYKN
+694 QN
-703 KDELKAAG
+703 KTGKDKATLLQEG
-711 YNINISSM
+711 YSIDIGSM
-719 DFSGIKCVEWTID
+719 DFSGIKRVEWTID
-732 ELSEST
+732 TLSEST
-738 KTDAKDLN
+738 KTDTKDLN

-759 DEKARTITVDGK
+759 DENAGTITVDGNI
-771 TYDKV
+771 YRNV
-776 TKTND
+776 TKTDD

-798 FTKQA
+798 FTKKA

-840 GNETITVD
+840 GDETITVD

-861 VHTSSSVTDII
+861 VHTSSSVTGII
-872 KDNKDLEKAYD
+872 KDDKDLEKAYD

-896 LPGEELWIGNLEV
+896 QPGEELRIGE
-909 TDKTEKTDI
+909 TKIDSTTKKEDI

-923 TAISPE
+923 KAISPDD
-929 NMSKDELIKALQEQ
+929 MSKDELIKALQEQ

-975 FKSFSKAPDG
+975 FKYFSKAPDG

-992 KLTWWGGYYYYT
+992 KSTWLLGGYYYYT

-1017 VHYEEQRDDIG
+1017 VHSEEQRDDIG

-1043 KDDKVDQ
+1043 EDGKVDQ

-1073 GKGNQLVGLDSKI
+1073 GKGNQPVGLDSKI
-1086 SWDDEGGE
+1086 SWDDEGGK
-1094 GNGHYE
+1094 GDGHYE
-1100 YDRGTPNNC
+1100 YDRGNSNNC

-1143 WTPGISAEDQAIN
+1143 WTPGISAEDEAIN

-1164 SKTAAS
+1164 NKTAAS

-1244 SKLTQVSEGKVVG
+1244 SELTQVSEGKVVG

-1274 SQDFANRLLELNKQ
+1274 SQDFAKRLLELNKQ
-1288 TTTHKTSESAT
+1288 TTTTHKTGEGAT
-1299 AYGENTSGGFDG
+1299 AYGENTSGDFDG
-1311 AYTQNK
+1311 TYTQKK
-1317 SETVTGSGTGKGHY
+1317 SETVEGSGTGKGHY

-1337 LKKLFTGSGSKEHDE
+1337 LKKIFSGSGSKEHDE

-1357 TYRTTDKVDTTPVS
+1357 TYRTTDKVNTTPVS

-1377 TDAHVDYNYTSIET
+1377 TDAHVGYNYTSIET
-1391 RTVTVNGEET
+1391 RKVTVNGEET

-1419 VEDETPDEVMT
+1419 VEDETPDEVVT
-1430 PETPELPAVQDAA
+1430 PETPELPPVQDATPDA
-1443 PDEVVLPAEPEL
+1443 PVLPSDAVL
-1455 PAVQDATALPQTG
+1455 PAVQDALPQTG

>member
-1 MTNKKLKLAAMSVA
+1 M
-15 LTACVAAQPM
+15 
-25 AAHAVEGPDPAEDNA
+25 
-40 APQAEPVA
+40 
-48 ESSTPAPV
+48 
-56 AEEGEKQEKVGEQ
+56 
-69 EEFFPPPVNEEA
+69 NEEA
-81 KSEEQAPAFGPG
+81 KKDDQAPAFGPG
-93 TKTDDIIIDYK
+93 TKTNDIIIDYK

-113 ESGKDGETDGSEGSG
+113 KSGEDGETDGSEGSG

-158 GKIGEATKEETPDSS
+158 GKIGTATKEETPDSS

-264 DKVEPAK
+264 DKVEPAE
-271 DGNSKTLTLKKTSP
+271 DGNSKELTLKKTSEP
-285 TEEKEMAAEDIAK
+285 ETKEMSAEDVAK
-298 LLDVPEGGVEKKEE
+298 LLDVPEGGVEKKT
-312 LDEEGNPK
+312 DNEGN
-320 TTYTLKKEEI
+320 TTYTLKKEET

-337 TVTRVTYYKIT
+337 TVTRVTYYEIT
-348 GNTVETTTETTLV
+348 GNSVKTTTETTLK
-361 LKVEKGTVDVNNE
+361 LKVEKGTVDVDDK
-374 DLTTE
+374 DLTTKV
-379 IELPSIT
+379 ELPSIT

-408 LQDEYYNNVTGE
+408 LKDEYYNNVTGE

-435 VKKME
+435 VKKTE
-440 DSKPLTNAQLAER
+440 NTKPLTNAQLAER
-453 LGEGFTGDDN
+453 LGEGFTADDN

-470 KLTFDQM
+470 KLNLDQM

-506 IESAKETAK
+506 IKSAEETAK

-526 ARNAGINVE
+526 AKKTGINVDSE
-535 TDDFKN
+535 DFKN

-573 GATVSA
+573 GATVSTDL
-579 PQPGTPDSSK
+579 GTPDSSK
-589 DTETRKDVTDNVIT
+589 DTETREDVKDYTVT

-615 ESGSLNGTYVKPG
+615 ESDSLNGTYVKPG

-633 SLDGWTIASKD
+633 SLEGWTIASKD

-650 TYKKEDTVTS
+650 TYKKEETVTS

-670 TCTITESSASLSDT
+670 TCTITESSASLSDA
-684 EKEEIAWAEL
+684 EKEEIAWKEL
-694 LNQHPEYKN
+694 QN
-703 KDELKAAG
+703 KTGKDKATLLQEG
-711 YNINISSM
+711 YSIDISRM
-719 DFSGIKCVEWTID
+719 DFSGIKRVEWTID

-759 DEKARTITVDGK
+759 DENAGTITVDGNI
-771 TYDKV
+771 YRNV
-776 TKTND
+776 TKTDD

-798 FTKQA
+798 FTKKA

-840 GNETITVD
+840 GDETITVD

-861 VHTSSSVTDII
+861 VHTSSSVTGII
-872 KDNKDLEKAYD
+872 KDDKDLEKAYD

-896 LPGEELWIGNLEV
+896 QPGEELRIGE
-909 TDKTEKTDI
+909 TKIDSTTKKEDI

-923 TAISPE
+923 KAISPD

-962 TKKNYYSGEKTDE
+962 TKKNYYSGEKTGE
-975 FKSFSKAPDG
+975 FKYFSKVPDG

-992 KLTWWGGYYYYT
+992 KSTWGWNGYYYYT
-1004 DANGQEVRVHSNT
+1004 DANGHEVRVDSNT
-1017 VHYEEQRDDIG
+1017 VHSEEQRDDIG

-1043 KDDKVDQ
+1043 KDGKVDQ
-1050 TDCVLVSKNLK
+1050 TDCVLVSKDLK

-1073 GKGNQLVGLDSKI
+1073 GKGNQTVGLDSKI

-1094 GNGHYE
+1094 GDGHYE
-1100 YDRGTPNNC
+1100 YDRGNPNKN

-1118 TGTVAYDPIKENGS
+1118 TGTVAYDPIKDKDGS
-1132 IKLYQGQRGDY
+1132 IKLYQGQWGDY
-1143 WTPGISAEDQAIN
+1143 WNPGISAEDEAIN

-1164 SKTAAS
+1164 SKTYRD
-1170 LTKKERDA
+1170 LTTKERNA

-1185 QIGTTGTNSTGE
+1185 KIGTTGTNSTGE

-1215 TRDANTCIN
+1215 SRDANTCIN

-1244 SKLTQVSEGKVVG
+1244 SELTQVREGKVVG

-1274 SQDFANRLLELNKQ
+1274 SQDFAKRLLELNKQ
-1288 TTTHKTSESAT
+1288 TTTTHKTGEGAT
-1299 AYGENTSGGFDG
+1299 AYGENTSGDFDG
-1311 AYTQNK
+1311 TYTQKK
-1317 SETVTGSGTGKGHY
+1317 SETVEGSGTGKGHY

-1337 LKKLFTGSGSKEHDE
+1337 LKKIFSGSGSKEHDE

-1357 TYRTTDKVDTTPVS
+1357 THRTTDADKLKTSAVS
-1371 KETVTT
+1371 KTTTTV
-1377 TDAHVDYNYTSIET
+1377 TDAHVEYDYTTIET
-1391 RTVTVNGEET
+1391 RKVTVSGEET
-1401 VIVPPVTPPVD
+1401 VIVPPVTPPE
-1412 PDTPDGP
+1412 TP
-1419 VEDETPDEVMT
+1419 VEDETPDEVVT
-1430 PETPELPAVQDAA
+1430 PETPELPPVQDAT
-1443 PDEVVLPAEPEL
+1443 PDTPVLPSDAVL
-1455 PAVQDATALPQTG
+1455 PAVQDALPQTG

-1479 SGMLLTIAGAFAS
+1479 SGILLTIAGAFAS

>member
-1 MTNKKLKLAAMSVA
+1 M
-15 LTACVAAQPM
+15 
-25 AAHAVEGPDPAEDNA
+25 
-40 APQAEPVA
+40 
-48 ESSTPAPV
+48 
-56 AEEGEKQEKVGEQ
+56 
-69 EEFFPPPVNEEA
+69 NEEA
-81 KSEEQAPAFGPG
+81 KKDDQAPAFGPG

-113 ESGKDGETDGSEGSG
+113 KSGEDGEADGSEGSG

-237 NLDDELGKDV
+237 DLNKELGEV

-252 TDKDAKLGDYTV
+252 TDKDATLGDYTV
-264 DKVEPAK
+264 KEVEPSE
-271 DGNSKTLTLKKTSP
+271 DGNSKELTLKKTSP

-298 LLDVPEGGVEKKEE
+298 LLDVPEGGVEKKT
-312 LDEEGNPK
+312 DDEGN
-320 TTYTLKKEEI
+320 TTYTLKKEET

-337 TVTRVTYYKIT
+337 TVTRTTYYEIT
-348 GNTVETTTETTLV
+348 GTSVKTRTETTLK
-361 LKVEKGTVDVNNE
+361 LKVEKGTETKKDQ
-374 DLTTE
+374 DLSTE
-379 IELPSIT
+379 AELPDSIT
-386 AKNTDETKTD
+386 VKNGKSELKVSKDILEKALDNGGTYTDTDKNITYTVTKK
-396 VIEISSEKLGEM
+396 EESSTKLSNE
-408 LQDEYYNNVTGE
+408 
-420 YVYTENVDGK
+420 
-430 EYTYK
+430 
-435 VKKME
+435 
-440 DSKPLTNAQLAER
+440 QLAKR
-453 LGEGFTGDDN
+453 LGDGFTYNAADDSIS
-463 GVYYKGE
+463 YKGE
-470 KLTFDQM
+470 KLTISQND
-477 EAVRK
+477 VYRK
-482 TLSYTVEVT
+482 LLSYDVTVT
-491 EVTKTPGQVEGGQES
+491 ETIKNEGQVEGGQAS
-506 IESAKETAK
+506 IDKANNDAK

-526 ARNAGINVE
+526 AKKTGINVDSE
-535 TDDFKN
+535 DFKN

-559 DADGNVHTVTLRYN
+559 DADGNVHTVTLRYD

-579 PQPGTPDSSK
+579 PQPGSSDPSK
-589 DTETRKDVTDNVIT
+589 DTETREDIKDYTVT

-633 SLDGWTIASKD
+633 SLEGWTFDGID
-644 PEKGTT
+644 TEKGTT
-650 TYKKEDTVTS
+650 TYKKEETVTS

-670 TCTITESSASLSDT
+670 TCTITESSASLSDA
-684 EKEEIAWAEL
+684 EKEEIAWKEL
-694 LNQHPEYKN
+694 QN
-703 KDELKAAG
+703 KTGKDKATLLQEG
-711 YNINISSM
+711 YSIDIGSM
-719 DFSGIKCVEWTID
+719 DFSGIKRVEWTID
-732 ELSEST
+732 TLSEST
-738 KTDAKDLN
+738 KTDTKDLN

-759 DEKARTITVDGK
+759 DENAGTITVDGNI
-771 TYDKV
+771 YRNV
-776 TKTND
+776 TKTDD

-798 FTKQA
+798 FTKKA
-803 GAPLTPEEIQ
+803 GAPPTPEEIQ

-840 GNETITVD
+840 GDETITVD

-861 VHTSSSVTDII
+861 VHTSSSVTGII
-872 KDNKDLEKAYD
+872 KDDKDLEKAYD

-896 LPGEELWIGNLEV
+896 QPGEELRIGE
-909 TDKTEKTDI
+909 TKIDSTTKKEDI

-923 TAISPE
+923 KAISPD

-962 TKKNYYSGEKTDE
+962 TKKNYYSGEKTGE
-975 FKSFSKAPDG
+975 FKYFSKAPDG

-992 KLTWWGGYYYYT
+992 KSTWGWNGYYYYT
-1004 DANGQEVRVHSNT
+1004 DANGHEVRVDSNT
-1017 VHYEEQRDDIG
+1017 VHSEEQRDDIG

-1043 KDDKVDQ
+1043 KDGKVDQ

-1073 GKGNQLVGLDSKI
+1073 GKDNQTVGLDSKI

-1094 GNGHYE
+1094 GSGHYE
-1100 YDRGTPNNC
+1100 YDRGNRNNN

-1132 IKLYQGQRGDY
+1132 IKLYQGGYDG
-1143 WTPGISAEDQAIN
+1143 WHWVSAEDQAIN

-1170 LTKKERDA
+1170 LTKKERNA

-1185 QIGTTGTNSTGE
+1185 KIGTTDTNSTGE

-1203 LKSSEL
+1203 LKTSEL

-1224 STYKRQDGTWGYVGG
+1224 STYKRQTNSWDYVGG

-1244 SKLTQVSEGKVVG
+1244 SKLTQVREGKVVG

-1274 SQDFANRLLELNKQ
+1274 SQDFAKRLLELNKQ
-1288 TTTHKTSESAT
+1288 TTTTHKTGEGAT

-1311 AYTQNK
+1311 TYTQKK
-1317 SETVTGSGTGKGHY
+1317 SETVEGSGTGKGHY

-1337 LKKLFTGSGSKEHDE
+1337 LKKIFSGSGSKEHDE
-1352 GKVSY
+1352 GSVSY
-1357 TYRTTDKVDTTPVS
+1357 THRTTDKVNTTPVS

-1377 TDAHVDYNYTSIET
+1377 TDAHVGYNYTSIET
-1391 RTVTVNGEET
+1391 RKVTVSGEET
-1401 VIVPPVTPPVD
+1401 VIVPPVD

-1419 VEDETPDEVMT
+1419 VEDETPDEVVT
-1430 PETPELPAVQDAA
+1430 PETPELPPVQDATPDA
-1443 PDEVVLPAEPEL
+1443 PVLPSDAVL

-1479 SGMLLTIAGAFAS
+1479 SGMLLMVVGAFTS

>member
-1 MTNKKLKLAAMSVA
+1 M
-15 LTACVAAQPM
+15 
-25 AAHAVEGPDPAEDNA
+25 
-40 APQAEPVA
+40 
-48 ESSTPAPV
+48 
-56 AEEGEKQEKVGEQ
+56 
-69 EEFFPPPVNEEA
+69 NEEA
-81 KSEEQAPAFGPG
+81 KKDDQAPAFGPG
-93 TKTDDIIIDYK
+93 TKTDDITIDYK

-113 ESGKDGETDGSEGSG
+113 E
-128 ETDETENPD
+128 TDEPETPGD
-137 GTYVKGDVI
+137 THLKGDVI

-158 GKIGEATKEETPDSS
+158 GKIGEATKEETPEGS

-252 TDKDAKLGDYTV
+252 TDKDAKLGGYTV

-348 GNTVETTTETTLV
+348 GNTVETTTETTLK
-361 LKVEKGTVDVNNE
+361 LKVEKGTETKKDQ
-374 DLTTE
+374 DLSTE
-379 IELPSIT
+379 AELPDSIT
-386 AKNTDETKTD
+386 VKNGKSELKVSKDILEKALDNGGTYTDTDKNITYTVTKK
-396 VIEISSEKLGEM
+396 EESSTKLSNE
-408 LQDEYYNNVTGE
+408 
-420 YVYTENVDGK
+420 
-430 EYTYK
+430 
-435 VKKME
+435 
-440 DSKPLTNAQLAER
+440 QLAKR
-453 LGEGFTGDDN
+453 LGDGFTYNAADDSIS
-463 GVYYKGE
+463 YKGE
-470 KLTFDQM
+470 KLTISQND
-477 EAVRK
+477 VYRK
-482 TLSYTVEVT
+482 LLSYDVTVT
-491 EVTKTPGQVEGGQES
+491 ETIKNEGQVEGGQAS
-506 IESAKETAK
+506 IDKANNDAK

-559 DADGNVHTVTLRYN
+559 DADGNVHTVTLRYD

-579 PQPGTPDSSK
+579 PQPGSSDPRK
-589 DTETRKDVTDNVIT
+589 DTETRKDVTDNTVT

-644 PEKGTT
+644 PEKGAT
-650 TYKKEDTVTS
+650 TYKKEETVTS

-719 DFSGIKCVEWTID
+719 DFSGIKRVEWTIA

-759 DEKARTITVDGK
+759 DENAGTITVDGNI
-771 TYDKV
+771 YRNV
-776 TKTND
+776 TKTDD

-896 LPGEELWIGNLEV
+896 LPGEELWIG
-909 TDKTEKTDI
+909 KTKIDSTTKKEDI

-923 TAISPE
+923 KAISPE

-992 KLTWWGGYYYYT
+992 KSTWLWYGYYYYT
-1004 DANGQEVRVHSNT
+1004 DANGQEVRVDNNT

-1043 KDDKVDQ
+1043 EDGKVDQ

-1073 GKGNQLVGLDSKI
+1073 GKGNQPVGLDSKI
-1086 SWDDEGGE
+1086 SWDDEGGK
-1094 GNGHYE
+1094 GDGHYE
-1100 YDRGTPNNC
+1100 YDRGNSNNC

-1143 WTPGISAEDQAIN
+1143 WNPGISAEDEAIN

-1164 SKTAAS
+1164 SKTYRD
-1170 LTKKERDA
+1170 LTTKERNA

-1185 QIGTTGTNSTGE
+1185 KIGTTGTNSTGE

-1215 TRDANTCIN
+1215 SRDANTCIN

-1244 SKLTQVSEGKVVG
+1244 SELTQVREGKVVG

-1274 SQDFANRLLELNKQ
+1274 SQDFAKRLLELNKQ
-1288 TTTHKTSESAT
+1288 TTTTHKTGEGAT
-1299 AYGENTSGGFDG
+1299 AYGENTSGDFDG
-1311 AYTQNK
+1311 TYTQKK
-1317 SETVTGSGTGKGHY
+1317 SETVEGSGTGKGHY

-1337 LKKLFTGSGSKEHDE
+1337 LKKIFSGSGSKEHDE
-1352 GKVSY
+1352 GSVSY
-1357 TYRTTDKVDTTPVS
+1357 THRTTDKVNTTPVS

-1377 TDAHVDYNYTSIET
+1377 TAAHVDYNYTSIET

-1419 VEDETPDEVMT
+1419 VEDETPDEVVT
-1430 PETPELPAVQDAA
+1430 PETPELPPVQDATPDA
-1443 PDEVVLPAEPEL
+1443 PVLPSDAVL
-1455 PAVQDATALPQTG
+1455 PAVQDALPQTG

-1479 SGMLLTIAGAFAS
+1479 SGMLLMVVGAFTS

>member
-25 AAHAVEGPDPAEDNA
+25 AAHAVEGPDSVEDNA
-40 APQAEPVA
+40 APQAEP
-48 ESSTPAPV
+48 APV
-56 AEEGEKQEKVGEQ
+56 EGETAEGEVEGEEEKQE
-69 EEFFPPPVNEEA
+69 EFVPPVNEEA

-93 TKTDDIIIDYK
+93 TKTDDITIDYK

-113 ESGKDGETDGSEGSG
+113 E
-128 ETDETENPD
+128 TDEPETPGD
-137 GTYVKGDVI
+137 THLKGDVI
-146 DNSKKDEATGKD
+146 DNSKKDEATGED

-237 NLDDELGKDV
+237 NLDDELGQDV

-252 TDKDAKLGDYTV
+252 TDKDDKLGGYTV
-264 DKVEPAK
+264 DKVEPAE
-271 DGNSKTLTLKKTSP
+271 DGNSKELTLKKTSP

-298 LLDVPEGGVEKKEE
+298 LLDVPEGGVEKKT
-312 LDEEGNPK
+312 DDEGN
-320 TTYTLKKEEI
+320 TTYTLKKEET

-337 TVTRVTYYKIT
+337 TVTRVTYYEIT
-348 GNTVETTTETTLV
+348 GNSVKTTTETTLK

-379 IELPSIT
+379 IKLPSI
-386 AKNTDETKTD
+386 KDE
-396 VIEISSEKLGEM
+396 
-408 LQDEYYNNVTGE
+408 N
-420 YVYTENVDGK
+420 GK
-430 EYTYK
+430 EILSAKQLNDLLKDQKPDKDGTYK
-435 VKKME
+435 IEKEANGKTYLYTITE
-440 DSKPLTNAQLAER
+440 STDQGAPLTNKQLADR

-477 EAVRK
+477 KAVRK

-506 IESAKETAK
+506 IKSAEETAK

-526 ARNAGINVE
+526 AKKTGINVDSE
-535 TDDFKN
+535 DFKN

-559 DADGNVHTVTLRYN
+559 DADGNVHTVTLRYD

-579 PQPGTPDSSK
+579 PQPGSSDPSK

-650 TYKKEDTVTS
+650 TYKKEETVTS

-670 TCTITESSASLSDT
+670 TCTITESSASLSDA
-684 EKEEIAWAEL
+684 EKEEIAWKEL
-694 LNQHPEYKN
+694 QN
-703 KDELKAAG
+703 KTGKDKATLLQEG
-711 YNINISSM
+711 YSIDIGSM
-719 DFSGIKCVEWTID
+719 DFSGIKRVEWTID

-738 KTDAKDLN
+738 KTDTKDLN

-759 DEKARTITVDGK
+759 DENAGTITVDGNI
-771 TYDKV
+771 YRNV
-776 TKTND
+776 TKTDD

-798 FTKQA
+798 FTKKA

-840 GNETITVD
+840 GDETITVD

-861 VHTSSSVTDII
+861 VHTSSSVTGII
-872 KDNKDLEKAYD
+872 KDDKDLEKAYD

-896 LPGEELWIGNLEV
+896 QPGEELRIGE
-909 TDKTEKTDI
+909 TKIDSTTKKEDI

-923 TAISPE
+923 KAISPDD
-929 NMSKDELIKALQEQ
+929 MSKDELIKALQEQ
-943 ERIAKNSTYV
+943 ERIAKSSTYV

-962 TKKNYYSGEKTDE
+962 TKKNYYSGEKTGE
-975 FKSFSKAPDG
+975 FKYFSKAPDG

-992 KLTWWGGYYYYT
+992 KSTWGWNGYYYYT

-1017 VHYEEQRDDIG
+1017 VHSEEQRDDIK

-1043 KDDKVDQ
+1043 EDGKVNQ

-1061 LEWNYDAGNLVN
+1061 LEWNYDAGKLVN
-1073 GKGNQLVGLDSKI
+1073 GKDNQTVGLDSKI
-1086 SWDDEGGE
+1086 SWDDEGGK
-1094 GNGHYE
+1094 GSGHYE
-1100 YDRGTPNNC
+1100 YDRGDPNKN

-1132 IKLYQGQRGDY
+1132 IKLYQGQWGDY
-1143 WTPGISAEDQAIN
+1143 WNPGISAEDEAIN

-1164 SKTAAS
+1164 SKTYRD
-1170 LTKKERDA
+1170 LTTKERNA

-1185 QIGTTGTNSTGE
+1185 KIGTTGTNSTGE

-1215 TRDANTCIN
+1215 SRDANTCIN

-1244 SKLTQVSEGKVVG
+1244 SELTQVREGKVVG

-1274 SQDFANRLLELNKQ
+1274 SQDFAKRLLELNKQ
-1288 TTTHKTSESAT
+1288 TTTHKTGEGAT
-1299 AYGENTSGGFDG
+1299 AYGENTSGDFDG
-1311 AYTQNK
+1311 TYTQKK
-1317 SETVTGSGTGKGHY
+1317 SETVEGSGTGKGHY

-1337 LKKLFTGSGSKEHDE
+1337 LKKIFSGSGSKEHDE

-1357 TYRTTDKVDTTPVS
+1357 THRTTDKVNTTPVS

-1377 TDAHVDYNYTSIET
+1377 TAAHVDYNYTSIET

-1401 VIVPPVTPPVD
+1401 VIVPPVTPPE
-1412 PDTPDGP
+1412 TP
-1419 VEDETPDEVMT
+1419 VEDETPDEVVT
-1430 PETPELPAVQDAA
+1430 PETPELPPVQDAT
-1443 PDEVVLPAEPEL
+1443 PDTPVLPSDAVL
-1455 PAVQDATALPQTG
+1455 PAVQDALPQTG

>member
-25 AAHAVEGPDPAEDNA
+25 AAHAVEGPDSVEDNA
-40 APQAEPVA
+40 APQAEPVV

-69 EEFFPPPVNEEA
+69 EEFTPPVNEEA

-93 TKTDDIIIDYK
+93 IKTDDITIDYK
-104 PAEKPEEPG
+104 PAAKPEEPG
-113 ESGKDGETDGSEGSG
+113 E
-128 ETDETENPD
+128 TDEPETPGD
-137 GTYVKGDVI
+137 THLKGDVI
-146 DNSKKDEATGKD
+146 DNSKKDEATGED
-158 GKIGEATKEETPDSS
+158 GKIGTATKEETPDSS

-225 TTITDTKKGEEI
+225 TTITDTKETEKGDQIDLNE
-237 NLDDELGKDV
+237 ELGEV

-252 TDKDAKLGDYTV
+252 TDKDAKLGGYTV
-264 DKVEPAK
+264 DKVEPAE
-271 DGNSKTLTLKKTSP
+271 DGNSKELTLKKT
-285 TEEKEMAAEDIAK
+285 ENAEKEMAAEDIAK
-298 LLDVPEGGVEKKEE
+298 LLDVPEGGVEKKT
-312 LDEEGNPK
+312 DDEGN
-320 TTYTLKKEEI
+320 TTYTLKKEET

-337 TVTRVTYYKIT
+337 TVTRVTYYEIT
-348 GNTVETTTETTLV
+348 GNSVKTRTETTLK
-361 LKVEKGTVDVNNE
+361 LKVEKGTVDVDE
-374 DLTTE
+374 KDLTTKV
-379 IELPSIT
+379 ELPSIT

-408 LQDEYYNNVTGE
+408 LKDEYYNNVTGE

-435 VKKME
+435 VKKTE
-440 DSKPLTNAQLAER
+440 NTKPLTNEQLANR
-453 LGEGFTGDDN
+453 LGEGFTADAN

-470 KLTFDQM
+470 KLNLDQM

-482 TLSYTVEVT
+482 TLSYTVAVT
-491 EVTKTPGQVEGGQES
+491 EITKNEGQVEGGQES
-506 IESAKETAK
+506 IKSAEETAK

-526 ARNAGINVE
+526 AKKTGINVDSE
-535 TDDFKN
+535 DFKN

-559 DADGNVHTVTLRYN
+559 DADGNVHTVTLRYD

-579 PQPGTPDSSK
+579 PQPGSSDPSK
-589 DTETRKDVTDNVIT
+589 NTETREDVKDNTVT

-628 SGELP
+628 SGKLP

-650 TYKKEDTVTS
+650 TYKKEETVTS

-670 TCTITESSASLSDT
+670 TCTITESSASLTDT
-684 EKEEIAWAEL
+684 EKEEIAWKEL
-694 LNQHPEYKN
+694 QN
-703 KDELKAAG
+703 KTGKDKATLLQEG
-711 YNINISSM
+711 YSIDIGSM
-719 DFSGIKCVEWTID
+719 DFSGIKRVEWTID
-732 ELSEST
+732 TLSEST
-738 KTDAKDLN
+738 KTDTKDLN

-759 DEKARTITVDGK
+759 DENAGTITVDGNI
-771 TYDKV
+771 YRNV

-798 FTKQA
+798 FTKKA

-840 GNETITVD
+840 GDETITVD

-861 VHTSSSVTDII
+861 VHTSSSVTGII
-872 KDNKDLEKAYD
+872 KDDKDLEKAYD

-896 LPGEELWIGNLEV
+896 QPGEELRIGE
-909 TDKTEKTDI
+909 TKIDSTTKKEDI

-923 TAISPE
+923 KAISPE

-943 ERIAKNSTYV
+943 ERIAKSSTYV

-962 TKKNYYSGEKTDE
+962 TKKNYYSGEKTGE
-975 FKSFSKAPDG
+975 FKYFSKAPDG

-992 KLTWWGGYYYYT
+992 KSTWGWNGYYYYT

-1017 VHYEEQRDDIG
+1017 VHSEEQRDDIG

-1043 KDDKVDQ
+1043 EDGKVNQ

-1073 GKGNQLVGLDSKI
+1073 GKGNQTVGLDSKI
-1086 SWDDEGGE
+1086 SWDDEGGK
-1094 GNGHYE
+1094 GSGHYE
-1100 YDRGTPNNC
+1100 YDRGDPNKN

-1132 IKLYQGQRGDY
+1132 IKLYQGGYDG
-1143 WTPGISAEDQAIN
+1143 WHWVSAEDQAIN
-1156 AYLKATGS
+1156 AYLKETGS
-1164 SKTAAS
+1164 NKTAAS

-1185 QIGTTGTNSTGE
+1185 KIGTTGTNSTGE

-1244 SKLTQVSEGKVVG
+1244 SELTQVREGKVVG

-1274 SQDFANRLLELNKQ
+1274 SQDFAKRLLELNKQ
-1288 TTTHKTSESAT
+1288 TTTTHKTGEGAT

-1311 AYTQNK
+1311 TYTQKK
-1317 SETVTGSGTGKGHY
+1317 SETVEGSGTGKGHY

-1337 LKKLFTGSGSKEHDE
+1337 LKKIFSGSGSKEHDE
-1352 GKVSY
+1352 GSVSY
-1357 TYRTTDKVDTTPVS
+1357 THRTTDKVNTTPVS

-1377 TDAHVDYNYTSIET
+1377 TDAHVGYNYTSIET

-1401 VIVPPVTPPVD
+1401 VIVPPVTPPE
-1412 PDTPDGP
+1412 TP
-1419 VEDETPDEVMT
+1419 VEDETPDEVVT
-1430 PETPELPAVQDAA
+1430 PETPELPPVQDATPDA
-1443 PDEVVLPAEPEL
+1443 PVLPSDAVL
-1455 PAVQDATALPQTG
+1455 PAVQDALPQTG

>member
-25 AAHAVEGPDPAEDNA
+25 AAHAVEGPDSVEDNA
-40 APQAEPVA
+40 APQAEP
-48 ESSTPAPV
+48 APV
-56 AEEGEKQEKVGEQ
+56 EGKTAEGEVEGEEEKQE
-69 EEFFPPPVNEEA
+69 EFVPPVNDEA
-81 KSEEQAPAFGPG
+81 KKDDQAPAFGPG

-113 ESGKDGETDGSEGSG
+113 KSGEDGEADGSEGSG

-207 TTGTETTTTTGT
+207 TTGTQTTTTTGT

-252 TDKDAKLGDYTV
+252 TDKDAKLGGYTV

-271 DGNSKTLTLKKTSP
+271 DGNSKTLTLKKISP
-285 TEEKEMAAEDIAK
+285 TEEKEMSAEDVAK
-298 LLDVPEGGVEKKEE
+298 LLDVPEDGVEKKTD
-312 LDEEGNPK
+312 DEGK
-320 TTYTLKKEEI
+320 TTYILKKEET

-361 LKVEKGTVDVNNE
+361 LKVEKGTVDVDNE

-379 IELPSIT
+379 IKLPSIT

-408 LQDEYYNNVTGE
+408 LKDEYYNNDTGE
-420 YVYTENVDGK
+420 YVYTETDANGK

-435 VKKME
+435 VKKTE
-440 DSKPLTNAQLAER
+440 DTKQLTNEQLANR
-453 LGEGFTGDDN
+453 LGEGFTADAN

-470 KLTFDQM
+470 KLNFDKM

-506 IESAKETAK
+506 IKSAEETAK

-535 TDDFKN
+535 TDDFKS

-559 DADGNVHTVTLRYN
+559 DADGNVHTVTLRYD

-603 GTAYVTGSNTWT
+603 GTAYVNGSNTWT

-628 SGELP
+628 SGKLP

-650 TYKKEDTVTS
+650 TYKKEETVTS

-719 DFSGIKCVEWTID
+719 DFSGIKRVEWTID

-738 KTDAKDLN
+738 KTDTKDLN

-776 TKTND
+776 TKTDD

-840 GNETITVD
+840 GDETITVD

-896 LPGEELWIGNLEV
+896 LPGEELWIG
-909 TDKTEKTDI
+909 KTKIDSTTQKEDI

-975 FKSFSKAPDG
+975 FKYFSKAPDG

-992 KLTWWGGYYYYT
+992 KSTWLWYGYYYYT
-1004 DANGQEVRVHSNT
+1004 DANGQEVRVDNNT

-1043 KDDKVDQ
+1043 KDGKVDQ

-1073 GKGNQLVGLDSKI
+1073 GKGNQPVGLDSKI

-1094 GNGHYE
+1094 GDGHYE
-1100 YDRGTPNNC
+1100 YDRGDSNNN

-1118 TGTVAYDPIKENGS
+1118 TGTVAYDPIKDKDGS

-1156 AYLKATGS
+1156 AYLEATGS
-1164 SKTAAS
+1164 NKTAANLS
-1170 LTKKERDA
+1170 KKERDA

-1185 QIGTTGTNSTGE
+1185 QIGTTGTNSTGK

-1203 LKSSEL
+1203 LKTSEL

-1215 TRDANTCIN
+1215 SRDANTCIN
-1224 STYKRQDGTWGYVGG
+1224 STYKRQDGTWDYVGG

-1288 TTTHKTSESAT
+1288 TTTHKTGESAT
-1299 AYGENTSGGFDG
+1299 AYGENTSGDFDG
-1311 AYTQNK
+1311 TYTQKK
-1317 SETVTGSGTGKGHY
+1317 SETVEGSGTGKGHY

-1337 LKKLFTGSGSKEHDE
+1337 LKKIFSGSGSKEHDE

-1391 RTVTVNGEET
+1391 RTVTVDGEET

-1419 VEDETPDEVMT
+1419 VEDETPDEVVT

-1468 VNWMAALGMAF
+1468 VNWFTALGMAF
-1479 SGMLLTIAGAFAS
+1479 SGMLLMVVGAFTS

>member
-1 MTNKKLKLAAMSVA
+1 MTNKNLKLAAMSVA

-25 AAHAVEGPDPAEDNA
+25 AAHAVEGPDSVEDNA
-40 APQAEPVA
+40 APQAEP
-48 ESSTPAPV
+48 APV
-56 AEEGEKQEKVGEQ
+56 EGKTAEGEVEGEEEKQE
-69 EEFFPPPVNEEA
+69 EFVPPENDEA
-81 KSEEQAPAFGPG
+81 KKDDQAPAFGPG

-104 PAEKPEEPG
+104 PAEKPEEP
-113 ESGKDGETDGSEGSG
+113 G

-207 TTGTETTTTTGT
+207 TTGTQTTTTTGT
-219 GKADSS
+219 GEAKSE

-252 TDKDAKLGDYTV
+252 TDKDAKLGGYTV

-271 DGNSKTLTLKKTSP
+271 DGNSKTLTLKKTSEP
-285 TEEKEMAAEDIAK
+285 ETKEMSAEDVAK
-298 LLDVPEGGVEKKEE
+298 LLDVPEDGVEKKTD
-312 LDEEGNPK
+312 DEGK
-320 TTYTLKKEEI
+320 TTYILKKEET

-435 VKKME
+435 VKKTE

-470 KLTFDQM
+470 KLNFDQM

-491 EVTKTPGQVEGGQES
+491 EVTKTPGQVEGGPES
-506 IESAKETAK
+506 IKSAEETAK

-559 DADGNVHTVTLRYN
+559 DADGNVHTVTLRYD

-589 DTETRKDVTDNVIT
+589 GTETREDIKDYTVT

-633 SLDGWTIASKD
+633 SLEGWTFDGID
-644 PEKGTT
+644 TEKGTT
-650 TYKKEDTVTS
+650 TYKKEETVTS

-670 TCTITESSASLSDT
+670 TCTITESSASLSDA
-684 EKEEIAWAEL
+684 EKADIAWAEL
-694 LNQHPEYKN
+694 LKQHPEYKN
-703 KDELKAAG
+703 EDELKAAG
-711 YNINISSM
+711 YNIDIGSM
-719 DFSGIKCVEWTID
+719 DFSGIKRVEWTIGT
-732 ELSEST
+732 LSEST
-738 KTDAKDLN
+738 KTDTKDLN

-759 DEKARTITVDGK
+759 DEKAGTITVDGDI
-771 TYDKV
+771 YRNV

-840 GNETITVD
+840 GDETITVD

-883 ELWKQIQEIQSKL
+883 ELWKQIQEIRSKL
-896 LPGEELWIGNLEV
+896 QPGEELWIGNLEV

-975 FKSFSKAPDG
+975 FKYFSKAPDG

-992 KLTWWGGYYYYT
+992 KRTLWGGYYYYT

-1043 KDDKVDQ
+1043 KDGNVDQ

-1073 GKGNQLVGLDSKI
+1073 GEDNQPVGLDSKI
-1086 SWDDEGGE
+1086 SWDDEGDE
-1094 GNGHYE
+1094 GDGHYE
-1100 YDRGTPNNC
+1100 YDRGNPNNC

-1185 QIGTTGTNSTGE
+1185 KIGTTGTNSTGE

-1203 LKSSEL
+1203 LKTSEL

-1224 STYKRQDGTWGYVGG
+1224 STYKRQDGTWGYIGG

-1288 TTTHKTSESAT
+1288 TTTHKTSERAT
-1299 AYGENTSGGFDG
+1299 ASGENTSGGFDG
-1311 AYTQNK
+1311 AYTQDK

-1391 RTVTVNGEET
+1391 RTVTVDGEET

-1419 VEDETPDEVMT
+1419 VEDETPDEVVT
-1430 PETPELPAVQDAA
+1430 PETPELPPVQDAT

-1455 PAVQDATALPQTG
+1455 PAVEAAAALPKTG
-1468 VNWMAALGMAF
+1468 VNWIAALGMAF

>member
-25 AAHAVEGPDPAEDNA
+25 AAHAVEGPDSVEDNA

-56 AEEGEKQEKVGEQ
+56 AEEGEKQEEVGEQ
-69 EEFFPPPVNEEA
+69 EEFVPPVNDEA
-81 KSEEQAPAFGPG
+81 KKDDQAPAFGPG

-113 ESGKDGETDGSEGSG
+113 E
-128 ETDETENPD
+128 TDETENPD

-146 DNSKKDEATGKD
+146 DNNKKNEETGKD

-207 TTGTETTTTTGT
+207 TTGTQTTTTTGT

-247 RPDWK
+247 RPNWK
-252 TDKDAKLGDYTV
+252 TDKDAKLGGYTV

-271 DGNSKTLTLKKTSP
+271 DGNSKELTLKKTSEP
-285 TEEKEMAAEDIAK
+285 ETKEMSAEDVAK
-298 LLDVPEGGVEKKEE
+298 LLDVPEGGVEKKTD
-312 LDEEGNPK
+312 DEGK
-320 TTYTLKKEEI
+320 TTYILKKEET

-379 IELPSIT
+379 IKLPSIT

-408 LQDEYYNNVTGE
+408 LKDEYYNNDTGE
-420 YVYTENVDGK
+420 YVYTETDANGK

-435 VKKME
+435 VKKTE
-440 DSKPLTNAQLAER
+440 DTKQLTNEQLAAR
-453 LGEGFTGDDN
+453 LGEGFSVDADGD
-463 GVYYKGE
+463 VCYKGE
-470 KLTFDQM
+470 KLTFDQK

-506 IESAKETAK
+506 IKSAEETAK

-559 DADGNVHTVTLRYN
+559 DADGNVHTVTLRYD
-573 GATVSA
+573 GATVPA

-589 DTETRKDVTDNVIT
+589 GTETRKDVTDNVIT
-603 GTAYVTGSNTWT
+603 GTAYVNGSNTWT

-660 PDGTSTKITR
+660 PDGTITKITR

-719 DFSGIKCVEWTID
+719 DFSGIKRVEWTID

-759 DEKARTITVDGK
+759 DEKAGTITVDGK

-840 GNETITVD
+840 GDETITVD

-992 KLTWWGGYYYYT
+992 KSTWWGGYYYYT

-1050 TDCVLVSKNLK
+1050 TDCVLVSKNL
-1061 LEWNYDAGNLVN
+1061 EWNYDAGNLVN
-1073 GKGNQLVGLDSKI
+1073 GKGNQPVGLDSKI
-1086 SWDDEGGE
+1086 SWDDEGGK

-1100 YDRGTPNNC
+1100 YDRGNPNNC

-1118 TGTVAYDPIKENGS
+1118 TGTVAYDPIKENGN
-1132 IKLYQGQRGDY
+1132 IKLYQGGFDDY
-1143 WTPGISAEDQAIN
+1143 WHWVSAEDQAIN

-1170 LTKKERDA
+1170 LTKKERNA

-1185 QIGTTGTNSTGE
+1185 KIGTTDTNSTGE

-1203 LKSSEL
+1203 LKTSEL

-1215 TRDANTCIN
+1215 SRDANTCIN

-1288 TTTHKTSESAT
+1288 TTTHKTSERAT

-1337 LKKLFTGSGSKEHDE
+1337 LKKLFSGKGETSYDTGSI
-1352 GKVSY
+1352 SY
-1357 TYRTTDKVDTTPVS
+1357 SYRTTEKVGTTALS

-1391 RTVTVNGEET
+1391 RTVTVDGEET
-1401 VIVPPVTPPVD
+1401 VIVPPVTPPE
-1412 PDTPDGP
+1412 TP
-1419 VEDETPDEVMT
+1419 VEDETPDEVVT
-1430 PETPELPAVQDAA
+1430 PETPELPPVQDATLDDAA
-1443 PDEVVLPAEPEL
+1443 PETPVLPSDAVL

>member
-40 APQAEPVA
+40 APQAEP
-48 ESSTPAPV
+48 APV
-56 AEEGEKQEKVGEQ
+56 EGKTAEGEVEGEEEKQE
-69 EEFFPPPVNEEA
+69 EFVPPENDEA
-81 KSEEQAPAFGPG
+81 KKDDQAPAFGPG

-104 PAEKPEEPG
+104 PAEKPDETGKSG
-113 ESGKDGETDGSEGSG
+113 EDGETDGSDGSG
-128 ETDETENPD
+128 ETDETESPD

-207 TTGTETTTTTGT
+207 TTGTQTTTTTGT
-219 GKADSS
+219 GKADSE
-225 TTITDTKKGEEI
+225 TTITDTEKGDKI
-237 NLDDELGKDV
+237 DLNKELKNKDGEV
-247 RPDWK
+247 DKPTWETK
-252 TDKDAKLGDYTV
+252 TDDKLGDYTV
-264 DKVEPAK
+264 KEVEDTKGDP
-271 DGNSKTLTLKKTSP
+271 NSKTLTLKKTSEP
-285 TEEKEMAAEDIAK
+285 ETKKMSAEDVAK

-320 TTYTLKKEEI
+320 TTYILKKEET

-337 TVTRVTYYKIT
+337 TVTRVTYYKVT

-361 LKVEKGTVDVNNE
+361 LKVEKGTVDVDDK

-408 LQDEYYNNVTGE
+408 LKDEYYNNVTDE
-420 YVYTENVDGK
+420 YVYTETVDGK

-435 VKKME
+435 VKKTE
-440 DSKPLTNAQLAER
+440 DTNSLTNDQLAKR
-453 LGEGFTGDDN
+453 LGEGFTADAN

-470 KLTFDQM
+470 KLNFDQM

-482 TLSYTVEVT
+482 TLSYTVEVA

-506 IESAKETAK
+506 IKSAEETAK

-559 DADGNVHTVTLRYN
+559 DADGNVHTVTLRYD

-579 PQPGTPDSSK
+579 PQPGSSDPSK

-650 TYKKEDTVTS
+650 TYKKEETVTS

-670 TCTITESSASLSDT
+670 TCTITESSASLSDA
-684 EKEEIAWAEL
+684 EKEEIAWKEL
-694 LNQHPEYKN
+694 QN
-703 KDELKAAG
+703 KTGKDKATLLQEG
-711 YNINISSM
+711 YSIDIGSM
-719 DFSGIKCVEWTID
+719 DFSGIKRVEWTID
-732 ELSEST
+732 TLSEST
-738 KTDAKDLN
+738 KTDTKDLN

-759 DEKARTITVDGK
+759 DENAGTITVDGNI
-771 TYDKV
+771 YRNV
-776 TKTND
+776 TKTDD

-798 FTKQA
+798 FTKKA

-840 GNETITVD
+840 GDETITVD

-861 VHTSSSVTDII
+861 VHTSSSVTGII
-872 KDNKDLEKAYD
+872 KDDKDLEKAYD

-896 LPGEELWIGNLEV
+896 QPGEELRIGE
-909 TDKTEKTDI
+909 TKIDSTTKKEDI

-923 TAISPE
+923 KAISPDD
-929 NMSKDELIKALQEQ
+929 MSKDELIKALQEQ
-943 ERIAKNSTYV
+943 ERIAKSSTYV

-975 FKSFSKAPDG
+975 FKYFSKAPDD

-992 KLTWWGGYYYYT
+992 KWTWWGGYYYYT

-1017 VHYEEQRDDIG
+1017 VHSEEQRDDIG

-1043 KDDKVDQ
+1043 EDGKVNQ

-1061 LEWNYDAGNLVN
+1061 LEWNYDAGKLVN
-1073 GKGNQLVGLDSKI
+1073 GKDNQTVGLDSKI
-1086 SWDDEGGE
+1086 SWDDEGGK
-1094 GNGHYE
+1094 GSGHYE
-1100 YDRGTPNNC
+1100 YDRGDPNKN

-1132 IKLYQGQRGDY
+1132 IKLYQGQWGDY
-1143 WTPGISAEDQAIN
+1143 WNPGISAEDEAIN

-1164 SKTAAS
+1164 SKTYRD
-1170 LTKKERDA
+1170 LTTKERNA

-1185 QIGTTGTNSTGE
+1185 KIGTTGTNSTGE

-1215 TRDANTCIN
+1215 SRDANTCIN

-1244 SKLTQVSEGKVVG
+1244 SELTQVREGKVVG

-1274 SQDFANRLLELNKQ
+1274 SQDFAKRLLELNKQ
-1288 TTTHKTSESAT
+1288 TTTTHKTGEGAT
-1299 AYGENTSGGFDG
+1299 AYGENTSGDFDG
-1311 AYTQNK
+1311 TYTQKK
-1317 SETVTGSGTGKGHY
+1317 SETVEGSGTGKGHY

-1337 LKKLFTGSGSKEHDE
+1337 LKKIFSGSGSKEHDE
-1352 GKVSY
+1352 GSVSY
-1357 TYRTTDKVDTTPVS
+1357 THRTTDKVNTTPVS

-1377 TDAHVDYNYTSIET
+1377 TDAHVGYNYTSIET

-1401 VIVPPVTPPVD
+1401 VIVPPVTPPV
-1412 PDTPDGP
+1412 TPPETP
-1419 VEDETPDEVMT
+1419 VEDETPNEVVT
-1430 PETPELPAVQDAA
+1430 PETPELPPVQDATPDA
-1443 PDEVVLPAEPEL
+1443 PVLPSDAVL
-1455 PAVQDATALPQTG
+1455 PAVQDALPQTG